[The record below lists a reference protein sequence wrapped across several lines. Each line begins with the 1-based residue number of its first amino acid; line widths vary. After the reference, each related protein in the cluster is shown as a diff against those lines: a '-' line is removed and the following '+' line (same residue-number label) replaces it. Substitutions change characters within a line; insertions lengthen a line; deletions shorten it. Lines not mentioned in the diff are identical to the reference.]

1 MLEDQV
7 AYLLQRY
14 LGNYVRG
21 LSKEALKISVWRGD
35 VELTNMQLKPE
46 ALNALKLPIK
56 VKAGFLGSVKLKVP
70 WSRIGQ
76 EPVLVY
82 LDRIYLLAEPETQV
96 EGYSEDAI
104 QKTKKSRIHD
114 MEMKMLESRQ
124 ILTTEMN
131 KSWLGSFINTIIG
144 NLKLSISSIHIR
156 YEDLESNLGHPFAA
170 GVTLE
175 KLSAATVDDSGKE
188 AFVTGGALELLHKS
202 VELERLAVYLDSDIS
217 PWRIAKPW
225 EDLQPF
231 EWDQIF
237 SFGTKDG
244 KPASVL
250 AQTHTYILQPV
261 TGSANYSKQRTSSPD
276 RDQPLQK
283 AAVSLD
289 DVTICLSKSGYRD
302 LLKLAD
308 NFSAFNQKLKY
319 AHFRPLVPVKS
330 DPRSWWKYA
339 YRAVSD
345 QMKKASGRMSWEQ
358 VLKYATLRK
367 RYISLYASLLKSDPG
382 REIIDDDEDIEELD
396 RELDIELIVQW
407 RMLAHKFL
415 EKSAQSDIY
424 LKKQNTKKSWW
435 SFGWNSESVEDENQP
450 GYFTDEDWKQLN
462 EIIGYKE
469 GDNDE
474 QLLKKDDEG
483 DVLHTLL
490 EVHMKHNASKL
501 AEAHEFVA
509 ELSCENL
516 GCLMK
521 FYKDAK
527 VFDMKLGSYRLSSP
541 DGLLAESATSYDSL
555 VGVFHYK
562 PFDAKVDWS
571 MIAKAS
577 PCYVTYLKN
586 SIDRIVNF
594 FESNAAVSQKIA
606 LETAAAVQLTID
618 EVKRSAQQQVNKALK
633 DHTRFFLDLDIAA
646 PKITIPTEFSPDN
659 CHSTK
664 LLLDLG
670 NLIIRTQDDH
680 DDVSPSGI
688 DIFFQFDV
696 VLSDVSAFFVD
707 GDYLWSQ
714 HSLKGSD
721 RSSQSSIVSFLP
733 VIDKCGVTLKLQQI
747 RSEDPSS
754 PTTRLAV
761 RLPFLGFHF
770 SPARYHRL
778 MQVVKI
784 FQGEDN
790 DTDNLVRPWDL
801 ADFEGWLSVLS
812 WKGVGSREAVWQR
825 RYFCLVGPF
834 LYVLEAPGARS
845 YKQSFSLLGKQ
856 ICRVPPDI
864 IGEVENVLAVC
875 RTERSISKVVED
887 ANALILRCESEE
899 SRKNWKSLLQGAI
912 YRASGS
918 APITGLSET
927 SSESEDSEVEEVHKL
942 EMKDVSMME
951 KLFITGVLD
960 ELKMCFNYST
970 QTDRNL
976 IKVLLAE
983 ESRLFELRAIGG
995 RVELSIRSNDMFIG
1009 TVLKALE
1016 VEDLVSCKG
1025 VLQPCYMARSFI
1037 RHADA
1042 PSVFHT
1048 VEDQGY
1054 GGNDKNQSEGD
1065 DRFYEASDSLN
1076 DPVDSTGNEFE
1087 HSRSLPSDRTIL
1099 KTPSFS
1105 RIAGLLPDDASQAG
1119 ESNFEVTDTL
1129 DSFVKAQIVFID
1141 SNSVL
1146 YDNIDK
1152 RVMVTLATLSFYC
1165 RRPMIVAIMEFVT
1178 AISVEDDSCES
1189 FSDHSS
1195 TANVNDSSREVEVDN
1210 QSSAAD
1216 ESKVRGLLGKGR
1228 SRTIFFLTLNM
1239 ARAQILLMKED
1250 GTKLATMS
1258 QDNFLTDIKVFPSSF
1273 SIKASLGNLKI
1284 SDDSLHSSHMYFW
1297 ACDMRNPGG
1306 SSFVELVFSSFSA
1319 DDEDYAGFDYSLIGQ
1334 LSEVRLVYLNRFIQ
1348 EVISYF
1354 MGLVPNNSVDVV
1366 KVKDQVTDSEKW
1378 VKTSEIEGSPAVK
1391 LDLSLRKPIILMP
1404 RRTDSLDY
1412 LKLDIVHITVQNT
1425 FQWFGG
1431 TKKEMTAVHL
1441 DIMTVKVED
1450 INLNVGMGTELGES
1464 IIHDVKGVCIV
1475 LRRSLRDLLH
1485 QVPNTEV
1492 AIKVDELKAA
1502 LSNKEYHIIS
1512 ECALSN
1518 FSETPNAIPSLQNTA
1533 VSTSADHMDP
1543 LVRQDSEGHGNEA
1556 QNEPAWISM
1565 KVSVV
1570 VGLVEMSL
1578 HYGMA
1583 RDASLATLQVS
1594 GLWVLYKANTLG
1606 GGLLSMTLK
1615 GFTVHDDR
1623 EGTEEEL
1630 RLAVRQPKSLR
1641 YSPDLEALNEDSQ
1654 MVTENV
1660 VKDDE
1665 ILGVPTMLILDAN
1678 FSQYSTSLSLCIQR
1692 PQLLVALDF
1701 LMAVA
1706 EFFVPT
1712 VRGMLSNDED
1722 EKSSYVV
1729 DALVL
1734 DKPTFNQSNEVLIL
1748 SPQKPL
1754 VVDDE
1759 AFDHYTYDGRGGTL
1773 LLQDREGQMIV
1784 STSVETIIYIGS
1796 GKRLQFKNVTIKNG
1810 QYLDLC
1816 VSLGSNSSYSILK
1829 DDQVFL
1835 EEESASP
1842 NTQDETTKISSF
1854 QSNSTSRPTETSI
1867 ELQVISPE
1875 LTFYNSSKYVGE
1887 SPLFS
1892 NKFLHARLDAFC
1904 RLVLKGDTVEM
1915 SANAL
1920 GLTMESNG
1928 IRILEPFDTSVK
1940 FSNASGK
1947 TNIHVAVSDIFMNFS
1962 FSSLRLFL
1970 AVEEDILKF
1979 LRMTSRKMTV
1989 VCSEFDKLGTFENAY
2004 NNQTYAFWRPH
2015 APPGFAILGD
2025 YLTAIDKPPTKG
2037 VLAVN
2042 TRYVKIKKPEA
2053 FKLVW
2058 PLSDS
2063 QGVDL
2068 LQFVP
2073 SKALEDGAESC
2084 SIWFP
2089 VAPKGYAALGCVVSP
2104 GRTQP
2109 SVSSVFCLH
2118 ASLLSP
2124 CAIRDCITIS
2134 SGHISSGLA
2143 FWRVDSSLGTFLPAD
2158 PGTLS
2163 VVGRAY
2169 ELRHILFGF
2178 RGGSSKSLKDSEI
2191 QALSFDRDNVQ
2202 SERSSTATSGR
2213 RFQAVASFRLIWW
2226 NQGSKSRKKLS
2237 IWRPIISQ
2245 GMVYFGDIAV
2255 RGYEPPNTCIVLSE
2269 DDEPFKAPIGFQ
2281 IVGQIK
2287 KHRGAESIAFWVPQA
2302 PPGYVSLG
2310 CVAFKGTP
2318 KQSDFGSLRCMR
2330 SDMVTGDEFLEE
2342 SIWDTSDIRFTKESF
2357 SIWGVGNELGTFMV
2371 RSGFKKPP
2379 RRFAVKLVDADT
2391 PSGSDD
2397 TVVDAEIRTFSA
2409 ALFDDYGGM
2418 MTPLFNVSLSNIG
2431 FSLHRRPDYLN
2442 STISFSLAARS
2453 YNDKLEDWEPLVEPV
2468 DGVLRYQYDLNVP
2481 SAASQIRLT
2490 TTRDLNINITVSNA
2504 NMLIQAYASWNN
2516 LSQVHEPS
2524 TAREAISPSYAGT
2537 PIIDVHHRKN
2547 YYVIPQ
2553 NKLGKDIYVRATE
2566 IKGLPH
2572 VIKMPSGEKK
2582 PLKVPVSKN
2591 MLDSHLK
2598 GNLYKKLRSMV
2609 TVVISQ
2615 AQFPRLEGL
2624 GSHQYGIAVCLT
2636 PDQSFSNG
2644 VLLGRQSAR
2653 TCGASSN
2660 SDEVSDLEL
2669 VTWNE
2674 IFFFKADSLDGYKL
2688 QLVATDMGKGVP
2700 VGYFS
2705 SSLKE
2710 LQGIQDDSAGN
2721 GFEWLELSPA
2731 DSTKTTQVD
2740 TSKTTCG
2747 RIKCAVLVSPR
2758 SRVAKTGKGFTGDRN
2773 SGYIQISPTRE
2784 GPWTTVRLNYVAHAA
2799 CWPLGNAVVASE
2811 VIVEDGNRYVNIRSL
2826 VSVSNN
2832 TDLVLELC
2840 LQLDASNEN
2849 LDNLDNARKE
2859 SSIDE
2864 IKTDGFFET
2873 EKYDPAIGWVG
2884 TFVQSG
2890 HGTLDVMDADQDSF
2904 GVVLPVGWQWVDDWH
2919 LDTSV
2924 SPVKLENHTRQRR
2937 WIRNRK
2943 RTSQD
2948 VQKQIFVGE
2957 LKPGESL
2964 PLPLFGLVHSG
2975 LYVLQLRPSALN
2987 DRKEYSWSSVMD
2999 KHVLSEDVNT
3009 PKQTSGIH
3017 VSNLNESEELL
3028 FCSEIS
3034 GSSSSRSHGMWFCL
3048 AIQASEISKDILSDP
3063 IQDWSIVVKSP
3074 LSITNYLPLMAEFS
3088 VLEMQTSGHFVA
3100 CSRGVFAPGETVKV
3114 LNADIRNPLYF
3125 SLLPQRGWLPIHEA
3139 VLLSHPSVDPAKTLG
3154 LRSSVS
3160 GRVVHIVLE
3169 QNYESERP
3177 LAPKILRIYSPY
3189 WLTVARCPP
3198 LTFRLVDMSIKRTK
3212 RSISLPFKS
3221 RKTNEVIL
3229 EEITEEEFH
3238 EGHTIASALNF
3249 KLWGLSASISDN
3261 GNDHFGAVGDLSPLG
3276 DMDGSLGI
3284 SAYDADQNCMLLFVS
3299 SKPTSYQSV
3308 PTKVITVRPFMT
3320 FTNRL
3325 GRDIYLKLSSED
3337 PQKLLRSSDVRVPF
3351 VYRETD
3357 GPSKLQVRAEGT
3369 EWSFPVQIVR
3379 EDTIFIVLKKE
3390 DGTQDILRTEIRGYE
3405 EGSRFLVVFRC
3416 GPKDGPIR
3424 IENRTS
3430 SKVVRIRQS
3439 GFGAD
3444 AWIRLE
3450 PRASTKFS
3458 WVDPYGEKFIDT
3470 EVHINN
3476 QVSLC
3481 KLDMDRSGACLE
3493 CGEGTGLLFH
3503 VVEMGNIKV
3512 ARFVD
3517 DRTSGS
3523 QSDGLGRSLTSFENW
3538 RSANMPSIEQENAAP
3553 LELIVEF
3560 GVVGV
3565 SLVDHRPK
3573 EVSYLY
3579 LERVFVSYS
3588 TGYDSG
3594 ATSRFKLILG
3604 HLQLDNQLPLTLMP
3618 VLLAPEE
3625 ASDMHH
3631 PVFKMTITICNENP
3645 DGIEVYPYVYIR
3657 VTDKT
3662 WTLNIHEPIIWAFV
3676 EFFRNLQLDRIPQSS
3691 SVAQVD
3697 PEIHVNLIDVSE
3709 VRLKLSLETA
3719 PAQRPHGVLGV
3730 WSPILSAVG
3739 NAFKLQLHLRKVM
3752 HRDRY
3757 MRKSSVV
3764 PAIGNRIWR
3773 DLIHN
3778 PLHLIFSV
3786 DVLGMTS
3793 STLASLSKGFAELS
3807 TDGQFLQLR
3816 SKQVWSRR
3824 ITGVGDGFLQ
3834 GTEAL
3839 AQGVVFGVS
3848 GVVRKPVE
3856 SARQNGLLGLAHG
3869 LGRAFL
3875 GFVVQPVSGALD
3887 FFSLT
3892 VDGIGASCS
3901 RCLEVI
3907 NNKTIIHRIRNPR
3920 AIRADNVLREY
3931 CEREAVGQM
3940 MLYLAEASRRFG
3952 CTDIF
3957 KEPSK
3962 FAWSDLYEDH
3972 FIVPYHRIVLV
3983 TSKRVMLLQCL
3994 APEKMDKKPCKIMW
4008 DVPWEDLM
4016 ALELAKAGNPRPSH
4030 LILHLRNFKRAEN
4043 FVRVIKCS
4051 TEEESEGRDPQA
4063 VRICLVVRKMWKA
4076 YQSSLKSLILKV
4088 PSSQKHVSF
4097 AWNETD
4103 WRNSRNQNK
4112 SILKS
4117 RDFLSPRSTSDKGS
4131 FVKYVINFVK
4141 VWTSDQELKG
4151 HRTKNVN
4158 ISTVVCLF
4166 SLFVCKDVTW
4176 ITLSCFSLGQVV
4188 EDRGICS
4195 IWRPIC
4201 PEGYIS
4207 VGDIARIGTH
4217 PPNVAAVY
4225 QNTDRLFA
4233 LPLGYDLVWRN
4244 CADDYMSPV
4253 SIWRPRP
4260 PEGYVSVGCVAI
4272 SSFTEPE
4279 PNVVYCIAES
4289 IGEET
4294 TFEEEQVWSA
4304 PESYPWTCCVYQVC
4318 SPALHFVALRQ
4329 PREEAGWKPMR
4340 VMDDS
4345 SRTSEASSSSVR
4357 GH

>member
-21 LSKEALKISVWRGD
+21 LSKEALSISVWQGN

-46 ALNALKLPIK
+46 ALNALKLPVK

-96 EGYSEDAI
+96 EGYSEDVV
-104 QKTKKSRIHD
+104 QKTKKSRIHE
-114 MEMKMLESRQ
+114 MEMKMLESRR

-131 KSWLGSFINTIIG
+131 TSWLGSFINTIIG

-156 YEDLESNLGHPFAA
+156 YEDLESNPGHPFAA

-175 KLSAATVDDSGKE
+175 KLSASTVDDSGKE
-188 AFVTGGALELLHKS
+188 AFVTGGALEQLQKS
-202 VELERLAVYLDSDIS
+202 VELERLAVYLDSDIT
-217 PWRIAKPW
+217 PWHITKRW
-225 EDLQPF
+225 EDLQPS
-231 EWDQIF
+231 EWDKVF

-244 KPASVL
+244 KPASGLV
-250 AQTHTYILQPV
+250 QKHTYILQPV
-261 TGSANYSKQRTSSPD
+261 TGNATYVKQRSNSSN

-308 NFSAFNQKLKY
+308 NFSSFNQRLKY
-319 AHFRPLVPVKS
+319 AHFRPLVPVRS

-339 YRAVSD
+339 YRVVSD
-345 QMKKASGRMSWEQ
+345 QMKKASGRTSWEQ
-358 VLKYATLRK
+358 VLKYATMRK
-367 RYISLYASLLKSDPG
+367 KYISLYASLLKSDPG
-382 REIIDDDEDIEELD
+382 RETIDGDKDIEELD

-435 SFGWNSESVEDENQP
+435 SFGWSGESAEDGNQP
-450 GYFTDEDWKQLN
+450 GHFTDEDWTQLN

-469 GDNDE
+469 GDNNE
-474 QLLKKDDEG
+474 QLPNKDDRG
-483 DVLHTLL
+483 DVVHTLI
-490 EVHMKHNASKL
+490 EVHMKHNASGL
-501 AEAHEFVA
+501 AEGHELVA

-516 GCLMK
+516 DCLMK

-555 VGVFHYK
+555 VGVFRYK

-571 MIAKAS
+571 MVAKAS
-577 PCYVTYLKN
+577 PCYATYLKN
-586 SIDRIVNF
+586 SVDKIVNF

-606 LETAAAVQLTID
+606 LETAAAVQMTID

-633 DHTRFFLDLDIAA
+633 DHARFFLDLDIAA
-646 PKITIPTEFSPDN
+646 PKITIPTEFSPDSF
-659 CHSTK
+659 HSTK

-670 NLIIRTQDDH
+670 NLIIRTQDD
-680 DDVSPSGI
+680 DASKYDK
-688 DIFFQFDV
+688 DIYLQFDV

-707 GDYLWSQ
+707 GDYHWSQ
-714 HSLKGSD
+714 HSLKGSVG
-721 RSSQSSIVSFLP
+721 SSQSSIVSYLP

-747 RSEDPSS
+747 RSEDPSF

-778 MQVVKI
+778 MQIAKI

-790 DTDNLVRPWDL
+790 DIEDLIRPWDL
-801 ADFEGWLSVLS
+801 ADFEGWLSVLN
-812 WKGVGSREAVWQR
+812 WKGVGNREAVWQR

-834 LYVLEAPGARS
+834 LYTLEAPGSRS

-856 ICRVPPDI
+856 VYAIPPDA
-864 IGEVENVLAVC
+864 IGDVENVLAVC
-875 RTERSISKVVED
+875 RTDRSTSKIVED
-887 ANALILRCESEE
+887 ANALILRCESDE

-927 SSESEDSEVEEVHKL
+927 SSESEDSEVEEVNKL
-942 EMKDVSMME
+942 DLKDISKAE

-960 ELKMCFNYST
+960 ELKLCFNYST
-970 QTDRNL
+970 QTDKNY

-983 ESRLFELRAIGG
+983 EIRLFELRAIGG
-995 RVELSIRSNDMFIG
+995 RVELSIRANDMFIG

-1025 VLQPCYMARSFI
+1025 VNQPCYLARSFI

-1042 PSVFHT
+1042 PPVFRT
-1048 VEDQGY
+1048 IE
-1054 GGNDKNQSEGD
+1054 NQSEAD
-1065 DRFYEASDSLN
+1065 DQFYEASDSLN
-1076 DPVDSTGNEFE
+1076 DPGDSPGREFE
-1087 HSRSLPSDRTIL
+1087 YSSSVPSARAIL

-1105 RIAGLLPDDASQAG
+1105 RIAGLLPDDARHSG
-1119 ESNFEVTDTL
+1119 ENNLEVTHTL

-1141 SNSVL
+1141 SNSVF

-1152 RVMVTLATLSFYC
+1152 RVTVTLATLSFYC
-1165 RRPMIVAIMEFVT
+1165 RRPIIVAIMEFVG
-1178 AISVEDDSCES
+1178 AISAEDDTCES
-1189 FSDHSS
+1189 FSDHSP
-1195 TANVNDSSREVEVDN
+1195 TAIVNGGSREIEVVD
-1210 QSSAAD
+1210 QSSVVD
-1216 ESKVRGLLGKGR
+1216 EPKVRGLLGKGR
-1228 SRTIFFLTLNM
+1228 SRIVFFLTLNM

-1273 SIKASLGNLKI
+1273 SIKASLGNLKM
-1284 SDDSLHSSHMYFW
+1284 SDDSLPSSHMYFW

-1348 EVISYF
+1348 EIINYF
-1354 MGLVPNNSVDVV
+1354 MGLVPTNSVDVV
-1366 KVKDQVTDSEKW
+1366 KVKDHVTDSEKW

-1431 TKKEMTAVHL
+1431 TKKDMNAVHL
-1441 DIMTVKVED
+1441 DVMTIKVED
-1450 INLNVGMGTELGES
+1450 INLNVGTGTELGES
-1464 IIHDVKGVCIV
+1464 IIHDVKGVSIIIS
-1475 LRRSLRDLLH
+1475 RSLRDLLH
-1485 QVPNTEV
+1485 QVPSTEV
-1492 AIKVDELKAA
+1492 SIKIDVLKAA

-1518 FSETPNAIPSLQNTA
+1518 FSETPNTIPPLNDT
-1533 VSTSADHMDP
+1533 VSDSADVVNS
-1543 LVRQDSEGHGNEA
+1543 LVHQGSEAHEYEA
-1556 QNEPAWISM
+1556 QNEQAWISM
-1565 KVSVV
+1565 KVCVI

-1583 RDASLATLQVS
+1583 RDASLATLQVG
-1594 GLWVLYKANTLG
+1594 GLWMLYKANTLG
-1606 GGLLSMTLK
+1606 EGLLSATLK
-1615 GFTVHDDR
+1615 GFTVNDDR

-1630 RLAVRQPKSLR
+1630 RLAVRQPKNVR
-1641 YSPDLEALNEDSQ
+1641 YRPDYDIVNDENENIKAD
-1654 MVTENV
+1654 
-1660 VKDDE
+1660 VKYDE
-1665 ILGVPTMLILDAN
+1665 TSGIPTMLILDAK
-1678 FSQYSTSLSLCIQR
+1678 FSQYTTSICLCIQR

-1712 VRGMLSNDED
+1712 VREMLSNEED
-1722 EKSSYVV
+1722 DKTSYLV
-1729 DALVL
+1729 DALDL
-1734 DKPTFNQSNEVLIL
+1734 DNSTFSQSDEIFTL

-1754 VVDDE
+1754 VVE
-1759 AFDHYTYDGRGGTL
+1759 CENFDHYTYDGRGGTL
-1773 LLQDREGQMIV
+1773 LLQDREGKMIC
-1784 STSVETIIYIGS
+1784 STSVETIIYIGC
-1796 GKRLQFKNVTIKNG
+1796 GKYLQFKNVTIKNG

-1816 VSLGSNSSYSILK
+1816 VSLGSSSSYSVSEN
-1829 DDQVFL
+1829 DNVYL
-1835 EEESASP
+1835 EEMDESPSSNAQEETSKNLP
-1842 NTQDETTKISSF
+1842 STGNTAT
-1854 QSNSTSRPTETSI
+1854 RPTETSV

-1875 LTFYNSSKYVGE
+1875 LTFYNSSKYIGE
-1887 SPLFS
+1887 SPIFS

-1962 FSSLRLFL
+1962 FSALRLFL
-1970 AVEEDILKF
+1970 AVEEDVLKF

-1989 VCSEFDKLGTFENAY
+1989 SCSEFDKLGTFQNAH

-2015 APPGFAILGD
+2015 APPGFAVLGD

-2042 TRYVKIKKPEA
+2042 TRYVRIKKPEA

-2058 PLSDS
+2058 PPSDLQDVS
-2063 QGVDL
+2063 L
-2068 LQFVP
+2068 LEFVP
-2073 SKALEDGAESC
+2073 SVDGAESC

-2089 VAPKGYAALGCVVSP
+2089 VAPKGYVALGCVVSP
-2104 GRTQP
+2104 GKTQP
-2109 SVSSVFCLH
+2109 SLSSAFCLH

-2124 CAIRDCITIS
+2124 CALRDCITIS
-2134 SGHISSGLA
+2134 SGDTKSPNLA
-2143 FWRVDSSLGTFLPAD
+2143 FWRVDNSLGTFLPAD
-2158 PGTLS
+2158 PGTLN
-2163 VVGRAY
+2163 VIGRAY

-2178 RGGSSKSLKDSEI
+2178 RGASSRSLKGS
-2191 QALSFDRDNVQ
+2191 NVQ
-2202 SERSSTATSGR
+2202 APPSDSDNIQPERSSAANSGR

-2237 IWRPIISQ
+2237 IWRPIIPP

-2255 RGYEPPNTCIVLSE
+2255 SGYEPPNTCIVLPD

-2281 IVGQIK
+2281 MVGQIK
-2287 KHRGAESIAFWVPQA
+2287 KHRGAESIAFWLPQA
-2302 PPGYVSLG
+2302 PPGYVCLG

-2318 KQSDFGSLRCMR
+2318 KQSDFDSLRCMR
-2330 SDMVTGDEFLEE
+2330 SDMVTGDDFLDE
-2342 SIWDTSDIRFTKESF
+2342 SIWDTSDIRFSRDSF

-2379 RRFAVKLVDADT
+2379 RRFAAKLVDFNT
-2391 PSGSDD
+2391 PTSSDD

-2418 MTPLFNVSLSNIG
+2418 MTPLFNVSLSSVG

-2442 STISFSLAARS
+2442 STVSFSLAARS
-2453 YNDKLEDWEPLVEPV
+2453 YNDKLEAWEPLVEPV
-2468 DGVLRYQYDLNVP
+2468 DAVVRYQNDANAP
-2481 SAASQIRLT
+2481 SAASQLRLT
-2490 TTRDLNINITVSNA
+2490 STRDLNLNITVSNA

-2524 TAREAISPSYAGT
+2524 TVRDATSPSGGT
-2537 PIIDVHHRKN
+2537 PIIDVHHSKN
-2547 YYVIPQ
+2547 YFVIPQ
-2553 NKLGKDIYVRATE
+2553 NKLGQDIYVRATE
-2566 IKGLPH
+2566 VRGLPH

-2598 GNLYKKLRSMV
+2598 GNLFKKVRSMV
-2609 TVVISQ
+2609 TIIISQ
-2615 AQFPRLEGL
+2615 AQFSRVGGL

-2636 PDQSFSNG
+2636 PVQNLGNG
-2644 VLLGRQSAR
+2644 LLLGRQSAR
-2653 TCGASSN
+2653 TCGASSESEESSN
-2660 SDEVSDLEL
+2660 LEL

-2674 IFFFKADSLDGYKL
+2674 IFFFKADPQDDYMLE
-2688 QLVATDMGKGVP
+2688 LVATDMGKGVP

-2710 LQGIQDDSAGN
+2710 LHGTLDESAEN
-2721 GFEWLELSPA
+2721 GFKWLELSPA
-2731 DSTKTTQVD
+2731 DSTKTSNVNI
-2740 TSKTTCG
+2740 SKTTRG
-2747 RIKCAVLVSPR
+2747 RIKCAVFLSPR
-2758 SRVAKTGKGFTGDRN
+2758 SRALNTGKGLIGERN
-2773 SGYIQISPTRE
+2773 SGYIQISPSRE

-2832 TDLVLELC
+2832 TELVLELC
-2840 LQLDASNEN
+2840 LRLNASSNEN
-2849 LDNLDNARKE
+2849 SDTIDDAKKDSPTDDRK
-2859 SSIDE
+2859 
-2864 IKTDGFFET
+2864 T
-2873 EKYDPAIGWVG
+2873 
-2884 TFVQSG
+2884 
-2890 HGTLDVMDADQDSF
+2890 
-2904 GVVLPVGWQWVDDWH
+2904 
-2919 LDTSV
+2919 
-2924 SPVKLENHTRQRR
+2924 N
-2937 WIRNRK
+2937 
-2943 RTSQD
+2943 D
-2948 VQKQIFVGE
+2948 VQEQIFIGE

-2975 LYVLQLRPSALN
+2975 LYVLQLRPSFLN
-2987 DRKEYSWSSVMD
+2987 DHKDYSWSSVVD
-2999 KHVLSEDVNT
+2999 RHVLSEDVDI
-3009 PKQTSGIH
+3009 PKETSGIN
-3017 VSNLNESEELL
+3017 VSSLYESEELL
-3028 FCSEIS
+3028 YCSETS
-3034 GSSSSRSHGMWFCL
+3034 GTSTSSNRLHGMWFSL
-3048 AIQASEISKDILSDP
+3048 AIQASEISKDISSDP
-3063 IQDWSIVVKSP
+3063 IQDWNIVVKSP
-3074 LSITNYLPLMAEFS
+3074 LSITNYLPLTSEFS
-3088 VLEMQTSGHFVA
+3088 VLEMQTNGHFRA
-3100 CSRGVFAPGETVKV
+3100 CARGVFTPGETVNI

-3125 SLLPQRGWLPIHEA
+3125 SLLPQHGWLPIHEA
-3139 VLLSHPSVDPAKTLG
+3139 VLISHSSIDPAKTLG

-3160 GRVVHIVLE
+3160 GRVVHVVLE
-3169 QNYESERP
+3169 QNFEIERP
-3177 LAPKILRIYSPY
+3177 LAPKILRIYTPY

-3198 LTFRLVDMSIKRTK
+3198 LAFRLVDISSKKTK
-3212 RSISLPFKS
+3212 SKVSLPFKS
-3221 RKTNEVIL
+3221 KKTNEVIL

-3238 EGHTIASALNF
+3238 DGYTIASALNF
-3249 KLWGLSASISDN
+3249 KLLGMSASISDN
-3261 GNDHFGAVGDLSPLG
+3261 GNDHFGDVKDLSALG
-3276 DMDGSLGI
+3276 DMDGSLGV
-3284 SAYDADQNCMLLFVS
+3284 SAYDASKNCMLLFVS

-3308 PTKVITVRPFMT
+3308 PTKVITVRPYMT

-3325 GRDIYLKLSSED
+3325 GQDIYVKLSSED
-3337 PQKLLRSSDVRVPF
+3337 PPKLLKTSDVRVSF
-3351 VYRETD
+3351 VFHETEE
-3357 GPSKLQVRAEGT
+3357 PSKLQIRVEGT
-3369 EWSFPVQIVR
+3369 EWSFPVHIER
-3379 EDTIFIVLKKE
+3379 EDTIFVVLNKE
-3390 DGTQDILRTEIRGYE
+3390 DGTQSIIRTEIRGYE
-3405 EGSRFLVVFRC
+3405 EGSRFIVVFRR

-3424 IENRTS
+3424 IENRTTN
-3430 SKVVRIRQS
+3430 KVVRIRQS
-3439 GFGAD
+3439 GFSDD
-3444 AWIRLE
+3444 AWVPLQ
-3450 PRASTKFS
+3450 PRSSTKFS

-3470 EVHINN
+3470 EVHSDN
-3476 QVSLC
+3476 QVSVC
-3481 KLDMDRSGACLE
+3481 KLNMEKSGVCLE
-3493 CGEGTGLLFH
+3493 CGEGTRLLFH

-3512 ARFVD
+3512 GRFVD
-3517 DRTSGS
+3517 DTSAGS
-3523 QSDGLGRSLTSFENW
+3523 RSDGLSRSLASFENW
-3538 RSANMPSIEQENAAP
+3538 RSANMAPAEQENAAP
-3553 LELIVEF
+3553 LELIVEL

-3573 EVSYLY
+3573 ELSYLY

-3594 ATSRFKLILG
+3594 TTSRFKLIVG

-3625 ASDMHH
+3625 VSDMNH
-3631 PVFKMTITICNENP
+3631 PVFKMTITISNENA
-3645 DGIEVYPYVYIR
+3645 DGLQVYPYVYIR
-3657 VTDKT
+3657 VTDKI
-3662 WTLNIHEPIIWAFV
+3662 WRLNIHEPIIWASV
-3676 EFFRNLQLDRIPQSS
+3676 EFFSNLRLDRIPQSS

-3697 PEIHVNLIDVSE
+3697 PEIRVNLIDVSE

-3739 NAFKLQLHLRKVM
+3739 NAFKLNIHLRKVI
-3752 HRDRY
+3752 HKDRY

-3764 PAIGNRIWR
+3764 PAISNRIWR

-3807 TDGQFLQLR
+3807 TDGQFMQLR

-3839 AQGVVFGVS
+3839 AQGVAFGVS

-3869 LGRAFL
+3869 LGRACL

-3892 VDGIGASCS
+3892 VDGIGASFS

-3907 NNKTIIHRIRNPR
+3907 NNKTIIQRIRNPR

-3931 CEREAVGQM
+3931 SETEAVGQM
-3940 MLYLAEASRRFG
+3940 ILYLAEASRRFG

-4016 ALELAKAGNPRPSH
+4016 ALELAKAGNPKPSH
-4030 LILHLRNFKRAEN
+4030 LILHLIKFKKADS

-4051 TEEESEGRDPQA
+4051 TEEESEGSEPQA
-4063 VRICLVVRKMWKA
+4063 VRICVAVRKMWRA

-4088 PSSQKHVSF
+4088 PSSQKQVSF
-4097 AWNETD
+4097 AWNEAD
-4103 WRNSRNQNK
+4103 WRSSRSQNK
-4112 SILKS
+4112 SIIKS
-4117 RDFLSPRSTSDKGS
+4117 RDFLSPKFTSDKGS
-4131 FVKYVINFVK
+4131 FVKHAINFTN
-4141 VWTSDQELKG
+4141 VWTSEQESKG
-4151 HRTKNVN
+4151 RH
-4158 ISTVVCLF
+4158 
-4166 SLFVCKDVTW
+4166 
-4176 ITLSCFSLGQVV
+4176 TLSKKNVV
-4188 EDRGICS
+4188 EDGMICS

-4201 PEGYIS
+4201 PDGYIS

-4233 LPLGYDLVWRN
+4233 LPVGYDLVWRN
-4244 CADDYMSPV
+4244 CAEDYASPV
-4253 SIWRPRP
+4253 SIWRPRA
-4260 PEGYVSVGCVAI
+4260 PEGYVSGGCVAMAG
-4272 SSFTEPE
+4272 FNEPE
-4279 PNVVYCIAES
+4279 PDVVYCMAES
-4289 IGEET
+4289 IAEET
-4294 TFEEEQVWSA
+4294 TFEEQQIWFA
-4304 PESYPWTCCVYQVC
+4304 PDSYPWTCCIYQVR

-4329 PREEAGWKPMR
+4329 PKEEAAWKPMR
-4340 VMDDS
+4340 VVDRS
-4345 SRTSEASSSSVR
+4345 SEASTSSSSVA
-4357 GH
+4357 H

>member
-21 LSKEALKISVWRGD
+21 LSKEALSISVWQGN

-96 EGYSEDAI
+96 DGYSEDAV

-114 MEMKMLESRQ
+114 METKMLESRR

-156 YEDLESNLGHPFAA
+156 YEDLESNPGHPFAA

-175 KLSAATVDDSGKE
+175 KLSASTVDDSGKE
-188 AFVTGGALELLHKS
+188 AFVTGGALEQLHKS
-202 VELERLAVYLDSDIS
+202 VELERLAVYLDPDIS
-217 PWRIAKPW
+217 PWHITKPW
-225 EDLQPF
+225 EDLQPS
-231 EWDQIF
+231 EWDQVF
-237 SFGTKDG
+237 KFGTNDG
-244 KPASVL
+244 KPASSLV
-250 AQTHTYILQPV
+250 QKHTYVLQPV
-261 TGSANYSKQRTSSPD
+261 TGNATYLKQRSNSSN
-276 RDQPLQK
+276 REQPLQK
-283 AAVSLD
+283 AVVSLD

-308 NFSAFNQKLKY
+308 NFSSFNQRLKY
-319 AHFRPLVPVKS
+319 AHFRPLVSVRS

-339 YRAVSD
+339 YRVVSD
-345 QMKKASGRMSWEQ
+345 QMKKASGKMSWEQ

-367 RYISLYASLLKSDPG
+367 KYISLYASLLKSDPG
-382 REIIDDDEDIEELD
+382 RETIDDDKDIEELD

-435 SFGWNSESVEDENQP
+435 SFGWSTDSVEDGNQP
-450 GYFTDEDWKQLN
+450 GHFTDEDWKQLN

-469 GDNDE
+469 GDTNE
-474 QLLKKDDEG
+474 QLLNKDDRE
-483 DVLHTLL
+483 DVVHTLL
-490 EVHMKHNASKL
+490 EVHMKHNASRL
-501 AEAHEFVA
+501 ADAHELVA

-516 GCLMK
+516 DCLMK
-521 FYKDAK
+521 FYKDTK

-555 VGVFHYK
+555 VGVFRYK

-571 MIAKAS
+571 MVAKAS

-586 SIDRIVNF
+586 SIDQIVNF

-618 EVKRSAQQQVNKALK
+618 EVKRSAQQQVNRALK
-633 DHTRFFLDLDIAA
+633 DHARFFLDLDIAA
-646 PKITIPTEFSPDN
+646 PKITIPTEFSPDSL
-659 CHSTK
+659 HSTK

-670 NLIIRTQDDH
+670 NLIIRTQDG
-680 DDVSPSGI
+680 DDVSRYET
-688 DIFFQFDV
+688 DIYLQFDV

-707 GDYLWSQ
+707 GDYHWSQ
-714 HSLKGSD
+714 HSLKVPV
-721 RSSQSSIVSFLP
+721 RSSQSSIISYLP

-747 RSEDPSS
+747 RSEDPSF

-778 MQVVKI
+778 MQITKI
-784 FQGEDN
+784 FQGDDHDTED
-790 DTDNLVRPWDL
+790 LIRPWDQ
-801 ADFEGWLSVLS
+801 ADFEGWLSVLN
-812 WKGVGSREAVWQR
+812 WKGVGNREAVWQR

-834 LYVLEAPGARS
+834 LYVLEAPGSRS
-845 YKQSFSLLGKQ
+845 YMQSFSLLGKQ
-856 ICRVPPDI
+856 VYAISPDV
-864 IGEVENVLAVC
+864 IGGVENVMAVC
-875 RTERSISKVVED
+875 RTERATNKIVED
-887 ANALILRCESEE
+887 ANALILRCESDE

-927 SSESEDSEVEEVHKL
+927 SSESEDSEVEEVYKL
-942 EMKDVSMME
+942 DMKDVSKAE

-960 ELKMCFNYST
+960 ELKLCFNYST
-970 QTDRNL
+970 QTDKNF

-983 ESRLFELRAIGG
+983 EIRLFELRAIGG
-995 RVELSIRSNDMFIG
+995 RVELSIRANDMLIG

-1025 VLQPCYMARSFI
+1025 ANQPCYLARSFI
-1037 RHADA
+1037 RQADA
-1042 PSVFHT
+1042 PVFRT
-1048 VEDQGY
+1048 VE
-1054 GGNDKNQSEGD
+1054 NQSEAD
-1065 DRFYEASDSLN
+1065 DQFYEASDSLN
-1076 DPVDSTGNEFE
+1076 DPVDSPGREFE
-1087 HSRSLPSDRTIL
+1087 YSSSLPSERAIL

-1105 RIAGLLPDDASQAG
+1105 RIAGLLPDDARHAG
-1119 ESNFEVTDTL
+1119 ENNSEVTDTL

-1141 SNSVL
+1141 SNSVF

-1152 RVMVTLATLSFYC
+1152 RVTVTLATLSFYC
-1165 RRPMIVAIMEFVT
+1165 RRPIIVAIMEFVG
-1178 AISVEDDSCES
+1178 AINAEDDNCES

-1195 TANVNDSSREVEVDN
+1195 TAIVNDSSREIEVVG
-1210 QSSAAD
+1210 QSSVID

-1228 SRTIFFLTLNM
+1228 SRIVFFLTLNM

-1284 SDDSLHSSHMYFW
+1284 SDDSLHRSHMYLW

-1306 SSFVELVFSSFSA
+1306 SSFVELVFSSYSI
-1319 DDEDYAGFDYSLIGQ
+1319 DDEDYAGYDYSLIGQ

-1348 EVISYF
+1348 EIVSYF
-1354 MGLVPNNSVDVV
+1354 MGLVPTNSVDVV

-1404 RRTDSLDY
+1404 RRTDSPDY

-1431 TKKEMTAVHL
+1431 TKKEMSAVHL
-1441 DIMTVKVED
+1441 DIMTIKVDD
-1450 INLNVGMGTELGES
+1450 INLNVGTGTELGES
-1464 IIHDVKGVCIV
+1464 IIHDVKGVSIIIN
-1475 LRRSLRDLLH
+1475 RSLRDLLH
-1485 QVPNTEV
+1485 QIPSTEV
-1492 AIKVDELKAA
+1492 AVKIDVLKAA

-1518 FSETPNAIPSLQNTA
+1518 FSETPNTIPPLTNT
-1533 VSTSADHMDP
+1533 VPDSADVMNS
-1543 LVRQDSEGHGNEA
+1543 LVHQGSEAREYEA
-1556 QNEPAWISM
+1556 QSEQAWISM
-1565 KVSVV
+1565 KVSVY

-1594 GLWVLYKANTLG
+1594 GLWMLYKANTAG
-1606 GGLLSMTLK
+1606 EGLLSATLR
-1615 GFTVHDDR
+1615 GFIVNDDR

-1630 RLAVRQPKSLR
+1630 RLAVRQPKNVR
-1641 YSPDLEALNEDSQ
+1641 HRPDYEVVNEEN
-1654 MVTENV
+1654 ENV
-1660 VKDDE
+1660 KADVKYDE
-1665 ILGVPTMLILDAN
+1665 ILGVPTMLILDAK
-1678 FSQYSTSLSLCIQR
+1678 FSHYTTSLCLCIQR

-1712 VRGMLSNDED
+1712 VRDMLSNDED
-1722 EKSSYVV
+1722 EKAPSVV
-1729 DALVL
+1729 DALDL
-1734 DKPTFNQSNEVLIL
+1734 DKSTFSQSDEIFTL
-1748 SPQKPL
+1748 SPQRPL
-1754 VVDDE
+1754 MVE
-1759 AFDHYTYDGRGGTL
+1759 CENFDHYIYDGRGGTL
-1773 LLQDREGQMIV
+1773 LLQDREGKMIS
-1784 STSVETIIYIGS
+1784 STSLETIIYIGS
-1796 GKRLQFKNVTIKNG
+1796 GKHLQFKNVTIKNG

-1816 VSLGSNSSYSILK
+1816 VSLGSSSSYSVSE
-1829 DDQVFL
+1829 DDNVYL
-1835 EEESASP
+1835 EDCEESASP
-1842 NTQDETTKISSF
+1842 NAQEETSKNLPSPGNTL
-1854 QSNSTSRPTETSI
+1854 SRPTETSI

-1947 TNIHVAVSDIFMNFS
+1947 THINVAVSDIFMNFS
-1962 FSSLRLFL
+1962 FSALRLFL
-1970 AVEEDILKF
+1970 AVEEDVLKF

-1989 VCSEFDKLGTFENAY
+1989 ACSEFDKLGTFENAH

-2042 TRYVKIKKPEA
+2042 TRYVKIKKPES

-2058 PLSDS
+2058 PPSDS
-2063 QGVDL
+2063 QGVGL
-2068 LQFVP
+2068 LEFVP
-2073 SKALEDGAESC
+2073 SIDGSESY

-2089 VAPKGYAALGCVVSP
+2089 VAPKGYIALGCVVSP
-2104 GRTQP
+2104 GRTLP
-2109 SVSSVFCLH
+2109 STSSVFCLH

-2124 CAIRDCITIS
+2124 CALRDCITIS
-2134 SGHISSGLA
+2134 SVDTKPPDLA
-2143 FWRVDSSLGTFLPAD
+2143 FWRVDNSLGTFLPAD
-2158 PGTLS
+2158 PGTLN
-2163 VVGRAY
+2163 VIGRAY
-2169 ELRHILFGF
+2169 ELRHVLFGL
-2178 RGGSSKSLKDSEI
+2178 RGASSKSLKGSDI
-2191 QALSFDRDNVQ
+2191 QAHPSDGDNVQ
-2202 SERSSTATSGR
+2202 QERSSAANSGR

-2226 NQGSKSRKKLS
+2226 NQGSKLRKKLS
-2237 IWRPIISQ
+2237 IWRPIIPQ

-2255 RGYEPPNTCIVLSE
+2255 SGYEPPNTCIVLPD

-2281 IVGQIK
+2281 LMGQIK
-2287 KHRGAESIAFWVPQA
+2287 KHRGAESIAFWLPQA
-2302 PPGYVSLG
+2302 PPGYVCLG

-2318 KQSDFGSLRCMR
+2318 KQSDFDSLRCMR
-2330 SDMVTGDEFLEE
+2330 SDMVTGDDFLEE
-2342 SIWDTSDIRFTKESF
+2342 SIWDTSDIRFTRESF

-2379 RRFAVKLVDADT
+2379 RRFAAKLVDSDT
-2391 PSGSDD
+2391 PTSSDD
-2397 TVVDAEIRTFSA
+2397 TVVDAEIRTFSV

-2418 MTPLFNVSLSNIG
+2418 MTPLFNVSLSSVG

-2442 STISFSLAARS
+2442 STVSFSLAARS
-2453 YNDKLEDWEPLVEPV
+2453 YNDKLEAWEPLVEPV
-2468 DGVLRYQYDLNVP
+2468 DAVVRYQNDVNAP
-2481 SAASQIRLT
+2481 SAASQLRLT
-2490 TTRDLNINITVSNA
+2490 STRDLNLNITVSNA

-2524 TAREAISPSYAGT
+2524 HVREAISPSGGT
-2537 PIIDVHHRKN
+2537 PIIDVHHSKN
-2547 YYVIPQ
+2547 YFVIPQ
-2553 NKLGKDIYVRATE
+2553 NKLGQDIYVRATE
-2566 IKGLPH
+2566 IRGLPH

-2598 GNLYKKLRSMV
+2598 GNLFKKLRSMV

-2615 AQFPRLEGL
+2615 AQFPRVEGL
-2624 GSHQYGIAVCLT
+2624 GSHQYSIAVCLT
-2636 PDQSFSNG
+2636 PGQSSCNG
-2644 VLLGRQSAR
+2644 ALLGRQSAR
-2653 TCGASSN
+2653 TCGANSDSEESSN
-2660 SDEVSDLEL
+2660 LEL
-2669 VTWNE
+2669 VTWKE
-2674 IFFFKADSLDGYKL
+2674 IFFFKADPQDDYMLEF
-2688 QLVATDMGKGVP
+2688 VATDMGKGLP

-2710 LQGIQDDSAGN
+2710 LHGTLDVSTEN
-2721 GFEWLELSPA
+2721 GFKWLELSPP
-2731 DSTKTTQVD
+2731 DSIKTTQGNI
-2740 TSKTTCG
+2740 SQTTCG
-2747 RIKCAVLVSPR
+2747 RIKCAVFVSPR
-2758 SRVAKTGKGFTGDRN
+2758 SGALDTGKGLIGERN

-2784 GPWTTVRLNYVAHAA
+2784 GPWTTVKLNYIAHAA

-2840 LQLDASNEN
+2840 LHLDTSNEN
-2849 LDNLDNARKE
+2849 LDRIDDARKE
-2859 SSIDE
+2859 SVTNE
-2864 IKTDGFFET
+2864 IKTDEFFET
-2873 EKYDPAIGWVG
+2873 EKHDPAVGWVG
-2884 TFVQSG
+2884 ASVQSS
-2890 HGTLDVMDADQDSF
+2890 HGTRDVMDADQDPF
-2904 GVVLPVGWQWVDDWH
+2904 GVALPTGWKWVDGWH
-2919 LDTSV
+2919 LDVNSV
-2924 SPVKLENHTRQRR
+2924 NTADGWAYAPDLQSLDWPKSFSGSKNQARVRR

-2943 RTSQD
+2943 RRSND
-2948 VQKQIFVGE
+2948 VEEQIFIGE

-2964 PLPLFGLVHSG
+2964 PLPLFGLLHSG
-2975 LYVLQLRPSALN
+2975 LYVLQLRPSVLN
-2987 DRKEYSWSSVMD
+2987 DHKDYSWSSVMD
-2999 KHVLSEDVNT
+2999 RHVLSEDVDSS
-3009 PKQTSGIH
+3009 KQTSGIN
-3017 VSNLNESEELL
+3017 VSSLNESEELVY
-3028 FCSEIS
+3028 CSEIS
-3034 GSSSSRSHGMWFCL
+3034 GTSSNRLHGMWFSL
-3048 AIQASEISKDILSDP
+3048 AIQASEISKDSSSNP
-3063 IQDWSIVVKSP
+3063 IQDWNIVVKSP
-3074 LSITNYLPLMAEFS
+3074 LSITNYLPLASEYS
-3088 VLEMQTSGHFVA
+3088 VLEMQTNGHFLA
-3100 CSRGVFAPGETVKV
+3100 CSRGVFSSGETVNIM
-3114 LNADIRNPLYF
+3114 NADIRNPLYF
-3125 SLLPQRGWLPIHEA
+3125 SLLPQHGWLPIHEA
-3139 VLLSHPSVDPAKTLG
+3139 VLISHSSVDPAKTLG

-3160 GRVVHIVLE
+3160 GRVVHVVLE
-3169 QNYESERP
+3169 QNFEIERP

-3189 WLTVARCPP
+3189 WLTVSRCPP
-3198 LTFRLVDMSIKRTK
+3198 LAFRLVDISSRKTK
-3212 RSISLPFKS
+3212 QKVSLPFKS
-3221 RKTNEVIL
+3221 KKINDVVV

-3238 EGHTIASALNF
+3238 DGYTIASALNF
-3249 KLWGLSASISDN
+3249 KLLGMSASISDN
-3261 GNDHFGAVGDLSPLG
+3261 GNDHFGDVKDLSALG

-3284 SAYDADQNCMLLFVS
+3284 SAYDASMNCMLLFVS
-3299 SKPTSYQSV
+3299 SKPTTYQSV
-3308 PTKVITVRPFMT
+3308 PTKVITVRPYMT

-3325 GRDIYLKLSSED
+3325 GQDIYVKLSSED
-3337 PQKLLRSSDVRVPF
+3337 PPKLLKASDVRVSF
-3351 VYRETD
+3351 VYRETEE
-3357 GPSKLQVRAEGT
+3357 PSKLQIRVEGT
-3369 EWSFPVQIVR
+3369 EWSFPVQIER
-3379 EDTIFIVLKKE
+3379 EDTIFVVLNKE
-3390 DGTQDILRTEIRGYE
+3390 DGSQNIIRTEIRGYE
-3405 EGSRFLVVFRC
+3405 EGSRFIVVFRR

-3424 IENRTS
+3424 VENRTTN
-3430 SKVVRIRQS
+3430 KVVRIRQS
-3439 GFGAD
+3439 GFNDD
-3444 AWIRLE
+3444 AWIKLE
-3450 PRASTKFS
+3450 PRTSTKFS
-3458 WVDPYGEKFIDT
+3458 WLDPYGEKFIDT
-3470 EVHINN
+3470 EAHSDN
-3476 QVSLC
+3476 QVSIC
-3481 KLDMDRSGACLE
+3481 KLNMEKSGVCLE
-3493 CGEGTGLLFH
+3493 CGEGSRLLFH
-3503 VVEMGNIKV
+3503 VVEMGNIKI

-3517 DRTSGS
+3517 DKSAGSDSG
-3523 QSDGLGRSLTSFENW
+3523 GLRRSLASFENW
-3538 RSANMPSIEQENAAP
+3538 RSANIATTEQKNAAP
-3553 LELIVEF
+3553 LELIVEL

-3565 SLVDHRPK
+3565 SIVDHRPK
-3573 EVSYLY
+3573 ELSYLY

-3594 ATSRFKLILG
+3594 TTNRFKLILG

-3625 ASDMHH
+3625 ASDTNH
-3631 PVFKMTITICNENP
+3631 PVFKMNITISNENA
-3645 DGIEVYPYVYIR
+3645 DGIQVYPYVYIR
-3657 VTDKT
+3657 VTDKI
-3662 WTLNIHEPIIWAFV
+3662 WRLNIHEPIIWASV

-3697 PEIHVNLIDVSE
+3697 PEIRVNLIDVSE

-3739 NAFKLQLHLRKVM
+3739 NAFKLQIHLRKVM
-3752 HRDRY
+3752 HKDRY

-3807 TDGQFLQLR
+3807 TDGQFMQLR

-3839 AQGVVFGVS
+3839 AQGVAFGVS
-3848 GVVRKPVE
+3848 GVLRKPVE

-3869 LGRAFL
+3869 LGRACL

-3892 VDGIGASCS
+3892 VDGIGASFS

-3907 NNKTIIHRIRNPR
+3907 NNKTIIQRIRNPR

-3931 CEREAVGQM
+3931 SETEAVGQM
-3940 MLYLAEASRRFG
+3940 ILYLAEASRRFG

-4016 ALELAKAGNPRPSH
+4016 ALELAKAGNPKPSH
-4030 LILHLRNFKRAEN
+4030 VILHLIKFKKADR

-4051 TEEESEGRDPQA
+4051 TEEESEGSDPQA
-4063 VRICLVVRKMWKA
+4063 VRICLAVRKMWRA
-4076 YQSSLKSLILKV
+4076 YQSSLKSLTLKV

-4103 WRNSRNQNK
+4103 WRNSCNQNK
-4112 SILKS
+4112 SIVKS
-4117 RDFLSPRSTSDKGS
+4117 RDFLSPRSTSEKES
-4131 FVKYVINFVK
+4131 FVKYAVNFTN
-4141 VWTSDQELKG
+4141 VWTSKQEVKERHALSK
-4151 HRTKNVN
+4151 KN
-4158 ISTVVCLF
+4158 
-4166 SLFVCKDVTW
+4166 
-4176 ITLSCFSLGQVV
+4176 VV
-4188 EDRGICS
+4188 EDSVMCS
-4195 IWRPIC
+4195 IWRPVC
-4201 PEGYIS
+4201 PDGYIS
-4207 VGDIARIGTH
+4207 VGDIARIGAH

-4225 QNTDRLFA
+4225 QNSDRLFA
-4233 LPLGYDLVWRN
+4233 LPVGYDLVWRN
-4244 CADDYMSPV
+4244 CVDDYASPV

-4260 PEGYVSVGCVAI
+4260 PEGYVSGGCVAI
-4272 SSFTEPE
+4272 SSFNEPE
-4279 PNVVYCIAES
+4279 PDIVYCMAES
-4289 IGEET
+4289 IAEET
-4294 TFEEEQVWSA
+4294 TFEEQQIWSA
-4304 PESYPWTCCVYQVC
+4304 PDSYPWTCCIYQVR

-4329 PREEAGWKPMR
+4329 PKEEASWKPVR
-4340 VMDDS
+4340 VIDQS
-4345 SRTSEASSSSVR
+4345 SEASTSSSLSA
-4357 GH
+4357 H

>member
-21 LSKEALKISVWRGD
+21 LSKEALSISVWQGN

-46 ALNALKLPIK
+46 ALNALKLPVK

-96 EGYSEDAI
+96 EGYSEDAV

-114 MEMKMLESRQ
+114 MEMKILESRQ

-156 YEDLESNLGHPFAA
+156 YEDLESNPGHPFAA

-175 KLSAATVDDSGKE
+175 KLSASTVDDSGKE
-188 AFVTGGALELLHKS
+188 AFVTGGALELLQKS
-202 VELERLAVYLDSDIS
+202 VELEKLAVYLDSDIS
-217 PWRIAKPW
+217 PWHITKPW
-225 EDLQPF
+225 EDLQPY
-231 EWDQIF
+231 EWDKIF

-244 KPASVL
+244 KPASAL
-250 AQTHTYILQPV
+250 TQNHTYILQPV
-261 TGSANYSKQRTSSPD
+261 TGSANYSKQRANLPN

-283 AAVSLD
+283 ATVSLD
-289 DVTICLSKSGYRD
+289 DVTISLSKSGYRD
-302 LLKLAD
+302 VLKLAD
-308 NFSAFNQKLKY
+308 NFSAFNQRLKY
-319 AHFRPLVPVKS
+319 AHFRPLVPVTS

-339 YRAVSD
+339 YKVVSD
-345 QMKKASGRMSWEQ
+345 QMKKASGKMSWEQ

-367 RYISLYASLLKSDPG
+367 RYISLYASLLKADPG
-382 REIIDDDEDIEELD
+382 REVIDDDKDIEELD

-407 RMLAHKFL
+407 RMLAHKFV
-415 EKSAQSDIY
+415 EKSTDNY

-435 SFGWNSESVEDENQP
+435 SLGWNSGSVEDKNQP
-450 GYFTDEDWKQLN
+450 GNFTDEDWKQLN

-469 GDNDE
+469 GDNSE
-474 QLLKKDDEG
+474 QSLNKDDRG

-490 EVHMKHNASKL
+490 EVRMKHNASRL
-501 AEAHEFVA
+501 AEDHEFVA

-516 GCLMK
+516 DCLMK

-527 VFDMKLGSYRLSSP
+527 IFDMKLGSYRLSSP

-562 PFDAKVDWS
+562 PLNTKVDWS
-571 MIAKAS
+571 MVAKAS

-586 SIDRIVNF
+586 PVDQIVNF

-633 DHTRFFLDLDIAA
+633 DHARFFLDLDIAA
-646 PKITIPTEFSPDN
+646 PKITIPTDFSPDN
-659 CHSTK
+659 RHSTK

-670 NLIIRTQDDH
+670 NLIIRTQDENEA
-680 DDVSPSGI
+680 VSK
-688 DIFFQFDV
+688 DIYFQFDV

-707 GDYLWSQ
+707 GDYHWSQ
-714 HSLKGSD
+714 HSLKGAQNSL
-721 RSSQSSIVSFLP
+721 QSSIISYLP
-733 VIDKCGVTLKLQQI
+733 VIDQCGVTLKLQQI
-747 RSEDPSS
+747 RSEDPTF

-778 MQVVKI
+778 MQVAKI
-784 FQGEDN
+784 FQGEDI
-790 DTDNLVRPWDL
+790 DTEDLVRPWDL

-834 LYVLEAPGARS
+834 LYVLEAPGSRS

-856 ICRVPPDI
+856 VYAIPPETVGD
-864 IGEVENVLAVC
+864 VENVLAVC
-875 RTERSISKVVED
+875 RTERSTSKIVED
-887 ANALILRCESEE
+887 ANALILHCESDE
-899 SRKNWKSLLQGAI
+899 SKTNWKRLLQAAI

-927 SSESEDSEVEEVHKL
+927 SSESEDSEIEEAQKFD
-942 EMKDVSMME
+942 MKDVSKAE
-951 KLFITGVLD
+951 KLFVTGVLD
-960 ELKMCFNYST
+960 ELKLCFNYST
-970 QTDRNL
+970 QTDRNY
-976 IKVLLAE
+976 IKVLLADE
-983 ESRLFELRAIGG
+983 IRLFELRAIGG
-995 RVELSIRSNDMFIG
+995 RVELSIRENNMFIG

-1025 VLQPCYMARSFI
+1025 SPQPCYLARSFI
-1037 RHADA
+1037 HHADA
-1042 PSVFHT
+1042 PSVFRT
-1048 VEDQGY
+1048 IENQTN
-1054 GGNDKNQSEGD
+1054 GGNEYSSEAD
-1065 DRFYEASDSLN
+1065 DQFYEAPDSLN
-1076 DPVDSTGNEFE
+1076 DPVESPGHEFGY
-1087 HSRSLPSDRTIL
+1087 SSSLPSEKSVLR
-1099 KTPSFS
+1099 TPSFN
-1105 RIAGLLPDDASQAG
+1105 RVAGLLPDDATNHAG
-1119 ESNFEVTDTL
+1119 DNKLEVTETL

-1146 YDNIDK
+1146 YDNVDK
-1152 RVMVTLATLSFYC
+1152 RVTVTLATLSFYC
-1165 RRPMIVAIMEFVT
+1165 RRPIIVAILDFVG
-1178 AISVEDDSCES
+1178 AINVEDDNCES
-1189 FSDHSS
+1189 FSDRSS
-1195 TANVNDSSREVEVDN
+1195 TANVNDNSRDIEVVNMSSVV
-1210 QSSAAD
+1210 D

-1228 SRTIFFLTLNM
+1228 SRVVFFLTLNM
-1239 ARAQILLMKED
+1239 ARAQIVLMKED

-1284 SDDSLHSSHMYFW
+1284 SDDSLHNSHMYFW

-1306 SSFVELVFSSFSA
+1306 SSFVELVFSSYSA
-1319 DDEDYAGFDYSLIGQ
+1319 DDEDYAGYDYSLIGQ

-1348 EVISYF
+1348 EIISYF
-1354 MGLVPNNSVDVV
+1354 MGLVPNNPADVV
-1366 KVKDQVTDSEKW
+1366 KVKDQVTNSEKW

-1431 TKKEMTAVHL
+1431 TKKDITAVHL
-1441 DIMTVKVED
+1441 DIMTIKVED
-1450 INLNVGMGTELGES
+1450 INLNVGTGTELGES
-1464 IIHDVKGVCIV
+1464 IIHDVKGVCIAI
-1475 LRRSLRDLLH
+1475 RRSLRDLLH

-1492 AIKVDELKAA
+1492 AIKIEELKAS

-1518 FSETPNAIPSLQNTA
+1518 FSETPNPIPLLNNSA
-1533 VSTSADHMDP
+1533 VSASADVIVP
-1543 LVRQDSEGHGNEA
+1543 LVHQGSEVHEYEA
-1556 QNEPAWISM
+1556 QNEQTWISM

-1570 VGLVEMSL
+1570 VGLIEMSL

-1594 GLWVLYKANTLG
+1594 GLWMLYKASTLG
-1606 GGLLSMTLK
+1606 EGLLSATLK
-1615 GFTVHDDR
+1615 GFTVNDDR

-1630 RLAVRQPKSLR
+1630 RLAVRQPKSIR
-1641 YSPDLEALNEDSQ
+1641 HSPDYEVVNEDNE
-1654 MVTENV
+1654 MVKPDV
-1660 VKDDE
+1660 VKYNE
-1665 ILGVPTMLILDAN
+1665 ILGLPTMLILDVKI
-1678 FSQYSTSLSLCIQR
+1678 SPYSTSLSLCIQR

-1712 VRGMLSNDED
+1712 VRDILSNDED
-1722 EKSSYVV
+1722 EKSSHVV

-1734 DKPTFNQSNEVLIL
+1734 DKQTFSQSDEVFTL
-1748 SPQKPL
+1748 SPQRPL
-1754 VVDDE
+1754 VVDHED
-1759 AFDHYTYDGRGGTL
+1759 FDHYTYDGRGKTL
-1773 LLQDREGQMIV
+1773 LLHDREGQMIT
-1784 STSVETIIYIGS
+1784 STTVETVICIGC
-1796 GKRLQFKNVTIKNG
+1796 GKRLKFKNVTIKNG

-1816 VSLGSNSSYSILK
+1816 VSLGSNSSYSALE

-1835 EEESASP
+1835 EEEEEGALQIAQNGTGTSSP
-1842 NTQDETTKISSF
+1842 T
-1854 QSNSTSRPTETSI
+1854 QSNTVSRPTETSI
-1867 ELQVISPE
+1867 ELQIISPE
-1875 LTFYNSSKYVGE
+1875 LTFFNSSRYVGE

-1928 IRILEPFDTSVK
+1928 IRLLEPFDTSVK

-1962 FSSLRLFL
+1962 FSALRLFI
-1970 AVEEDILKF
+1970 AVEEDVLKF
-1979 LRMTSRKMTV
+1979 LRMSSRKMTV
-1989 VCSEFDKLGTFENAY
+1989 DCSEFDKLGTFKNTRT
-2004 NNQTYAFWRPH
+2004 NQTYAFWRPH

-2042 TRYVKIKKPEA
+2042 TRYVKIKKPKG
-2053 FKLVW
+2053 FKLIW
-2058 PLSDS
+2058 SPSDS
-2063 QGVDL
+2063 QSDSL
-2068 LQFVP
+2068 LEFVP
-2073 SKALEDGAESC
+2073 SIVPEDGSEIC

-2089 VAPKGYAALGCVVSP
+2089 EAPKGYVALGCVVSP
-2104 GRTQP
+2104 GRTKP
-2109 SVSSVFCLH
+2109 SLSSAFCLH
-2118 ASLLSP
+2118 TSLLSS
-2124 CAIRDCITIS
+2124 CALRDCITIS
-2134 SGHISSGLA
+2134 SDTKSTSGLA
-2143 FWRVDSSLGTFLPAD
+2143 FWRVDNSLGTFLPAE
-2158 PGTLS
+2158 PGTLN
-2163 VVGRAY
+2163 VIGRAY

-2178 RGGSSKSLKDSEI
+2178 RGPSSKTLKSSDI
-2191 QALSFDRDNVQ
+2191 QAHPSDHDSIQ
-2202 SERSSTATSGR
+2202 PDRSSNANSGR
-2213 RFQAVASFRLIWW
+2213 RFQAVASFHLVWW

-2237 IWRPIISQ
+2237 IWRPILPQ

-2255 RGYEPPNTCIVLSE
+2255 RGYEPPNTCIVLPDE
-2269 DDEPFKAPIGFQ
+2269 DEPFKAPIGFQ
-2281 IVGQIK
+2281 DVGQIK
-2287 KHRGAESIAFWVPQA
+2287 KHRGTESIGFYLPQA

-2318 KQSDFGSLRCMR
+2318 KQSDFDSLRCMR
-2330 SDMVTGDEFLEE
+2330 SDMVTGDDFLEE
-2342 SIWDTSDIRFTKESF
+2342 SIWDTSDVRFTKESF
-2357 SIWGVGNELGTFMV
+2357 SLWGVGSELGTFMV

-2379 RRFAVKLVDADT
+2379 KRFAVKLVDSDT

-2397 TVVDAEIRTFSA
+2397 TVIDAEIRTFSA
-2409 ALFDDYGGM
+2409 ALFDDYGGL
-2418 MTPLFNVSLSNIG
+2418 MTPLFNVSLSSVG
-2431 FSLHRRPDYLN
+2431 FSMHKRPDYLN

-2468 DGVLRYQYDLNVP
+2468 DAVLRYQYDVNSP
-2481 SAASQIRLT
+2481 SAASQLRLT
-2490 TTRDLNINITVSNA
+2490 STRDLNLNITVSNA

-2524 TAREAISPSYAGT
+2524 SVSEAISPSGGA

-2547 YYVIPQ
+2547 YFVIPQ
-2553 NKLGKDIYVRATE
+2553 NKLGQDIYVRATE
-2566 IKGLPH
+2566 IRGLPH

-2582 PLKVPVSKN
+2582 PLKVRVSKN
-2591 MLDSHLK
+2591 MLESHLK
-2598 GNLYKKLRSMV
+2598 GNLFKKHRAMV
-2609 TVVISQ
+2609 TVIISQ
-2615 AQFPRLEGL
+2615 AQFPKVEGL

-2636 PDQSFSNG
+2636 PGQSSSG
-2644 VLLGRQSAR
+2644 MLLGRQSAR
-2653 TCGASSN
+2653 TCGASSK
-2660 SDEVSDLEL
+2660 SDESSNLEL

-2674 IFFFKADSLDGYKL
+2674 IFFFKADPMDDYLL
-2688 QLVATDMGKGVP
+2688 EFVASDMGKGVP

-2705 SSLKE
+2705 ASLKE
-2710 LQGIQDDSAGN
+2710 LQGTHDDSEGSLYK
-2721 GFEWLELSPA
+2721 WLELSPA
-2731 DSTKTTQVD
+2731 DSTKTTQEHM
-2740 TSKTTCG
+2740 SKTTAG
-2747 RIKCAVLVSPR
+2747 RIECAVILSPR
-2758 SRVAKTGKGFTGDRN
+2758 SVLPNKEKGFIGERN
-2773 SGYIQISPTRE
+2773 SGYIQISPTKG

-2799 CWPLGNAVVASE
+2799 CWPLGSVVVASE

-2832 TDLVLELC
+2832 TDLVLELS
-2840 LQLDASNEN
+2840 LKLDSSDESLDTSEN
-2849 LDNLDNARKE
+2849 ATQ
-2859 SSIDE
+2859 SSE
-2864 IKTDGFFET
+2864 IKT
-2873 EKYDPAIGWVG
+2873 
-2884 TFVQSG
+2884 
-2890 HGTLDVMDADQDSF
+2890 
-2904 GVVLPVGWQWVDDWH
+2904 
-2919 LDTSV
+2919 
-2924 SPVKLENHTRQRR
+2924 N
-2937 WIRNRK
+2937 
-2943 RTSQD
+2943 D
-2948 VQKQIFVGE
+2948 VQKRVYIGE

-2964 PLPLFGLVHSG
+2964 PLPLFGL
-2975 LYVLQLRPSALN
+2975 LQKYTLQLRPSALN
-2987 DRKEYSWSSVMD
+2987 DDDTEYSWSSVKD
-2999 KHVLSEDVNT
+2999 KHVLSENVDRSQ
-3009 PKQTSGIH
+3009 QTSGIH
-3017 VSNLNESEELL
+3017 VSSLEESEALL
-3028 FCSEIS
+3028 CCSEIS
-3034 GSSSSRSHGMWFCL
+3034 GTSSSSRSHGMWFCL
-3048 AIQASEISKDILSDP
+3048 DIQASEISKDICSNP
-3063 IQDWSIVVKSP
+3063 IQDWNIVVKSP
-3074 LSITNYLPLMAEFS
+3074 LSVTNYLPLSAEFS

-3100 CSRGVFAPGETVKV
+3100 CSRGVFTPGETIKV

-3125 SLLPQRGWLPIHEA
+3125 SLLPQHGWLPIHEA
-3139 VLLSHPSVDPAKTLG
+3139 VLISHPSLDTAKTLG

-3160 GRVVHIVLE
+3160 GRVVQVVLE
-3169 QNYESERP
+3169 QNFENDRP
-3177 LAPKILRIYSPY
+3177 LAPKHLRVYSPY
-3189 WLTVARCPP
+3189 WLTIARCPP
-3198 LTFRLVDMSIKRTK
+3198 LTIRLVDMSAKK
-3212 RSISLPFKS
+3212 VKPKVSLPFKS
-3221 RKTNEVIL
+3221 KKANEVII

-3238 EGHTIASALNF
+3238 EGYTIASALNF
-3249 KLWGLSASISDN
+3249 KLLGMSASISDD
-3261 GNDHFGAVGDLSPLG
+3261 GHDHFGDVRDLSALG
-3276 DMDGSLGI
+3276 DMDGSLGV
-3284 SAYDADQNCMLLFVS
+3284 SAYDADKNCMLLFVS

-3308 PTKVITVRPFMT
+3308 PTKVIAVHPFMT

-3325 GRDIYLKLSSED
+3325 GRDIYVKLSSED
-3337 PQKLLRSSDVRVPF
+3337 PPKLLRATDVRVSF

-3357 GPSKLQVRAEGT
+3357 EPSKLQIRAEDT
-3369 EWSFPVQIVR
+3369 EWSYPVQIER
-3379 EDTIFIVLKKE
+3379 EDTIFLVLKKE

-3405 EGSRFLVVFRC
+3405 EGSRFIVVFRR

-3424 IENRTS
+3424 IENRTAS
-3430 SKVVRIRQS
+3430 TVLRIRQS
-3439 GFGAD
+3439 GFSDD
-3444 AWIRLE
+3444 AWIQLD
-3450 PRASTKFS
+3450 PRSSIKFS
-3458 WVDPYGEKFIDT
+3458 WVNPYGEKCIDT
-3470 EVHINN
+3470 EVHSNN
-3476 QVSLC
+3476 QVSVC
-3481 KLDMDRSGACLE
+3481 KLEMDRSGVCVE
-3493 CGEGTGLLFH
+3493 CGEGLGLFFH
-3503 VVEMGNIKV
+3503 VVEMGNIRI

-3517 DRTSGS
+3517 DKTTGS
-3523 QSDGLGRSLTSFENW
+3523 LSDTLGRSLASFENW
-3538 RSANMPSIEQENAAP
+3538 RSANMPSTEQVNVSPMEI
-3553 LELIVEF
+3553 IVEL

-3573 EVSYLY
+3573 ELCYLY

-3594 ATSRFKLILG
+3594 TTNRFKLILG

-3625 ASDMHH
+3625 ASDMNH
-3631 PVFKMTITICNENP
+3631 PVFKMTITISNENS
-3645 DGIEVYPYVYIR
+3645 DGIQVYPYVYIR
-3657 VTDKT
+3657 VTDKI
-3662 WTLNIHEPIIWAFV
+3662 WRLSIHEPIIWASV
-3676 EFFRNLQLDRIPQSS
+3676 EFFKNLQLNTIPQSS

-3697 PEIHVNLIDVSE
+3697 PEIRVNLIDVSE

-3719 PAQRPHGVLGV
+3719 PAQRPHGALGV

-3739 NAFKLQLHLRKVM
+3739 NAFKLQIHLRKVM
-3752 HRDRY
+3752 RKDRY

-3764 PAIGNRIWR
+3764 PAISNRVWR

-3778 PLHLIFSV
+3778 PLHLLFSV

-3839 AQGVVFGVS
+3839 AQGVAFGVS
-3848 GVVRKPVE
+3848 GVLRKPVE
-3856 SARQNGLLGLAHG
+3856 SARQNGLIGLAHG
-3869 LGRAFL
+3869 LGRACL

-3892 VDGIGASCS
+3892 VDGIGASFS

-3907 NNKTIIHRIRNPR
+3907 NNKTIIQRVRNPR

-3931 CEREAVGQM
+3931 SETEAVGQM
-3940 MLYLAEASRRFG
+3940 ILYLAEASRRFG

-3962 FAWSDLYEDH
+3962 YAWSDLYEDH

-3994 APEKMDKKPCKIMW
+3994 APEKMDKRPCKIMW
-4008 DVPWEDLM
+4008 DVPWDDLM
-4016 ALELAKAGNPRPSH
+4016 ALELAKAGNPKPSH
-4030 LILHLRNFKRAEN
+4030 LILHLIKFKKAES

-4051 TEEESEGRDPQA
+4051 TEEESDGRDPQA
-4063 VRICLVVRKMWKA
+4063 VRICLAVRKMWKA
-4076 YQSSLKSLILKV
+4076 HQSSLKSLVLKV
-4088 PSSQKHVSF
+4088 PSSQKNVSF
-4097 AWNETD
+4097 AWNESD
-4103 WRNSRNQNK
+4103 WKNSRSLNK

-4117 RDFLSPRSTSDKGS
+4117 RDFLSPRSTSEKES
-4131 FVKYVINFVK
+4131 SVKHIVNFTK
-4141 VWTSDQELKG
+4141 VWTSEQESKG
-4151 HRTKNVN
+4151 HH
-4158 ISTVVCLF
+4158 
-4166 SLFVCKDVTW
+4166 
-4176 ITLSCFSLGQVV
+4176 TLSKKNVV
-4188 EDRGICS
+4188 EDSMICS

-4201 PEGYIS
+4201 PDGYIS
-4207 VGDIARIGTH
+4207 IGDIARTGTH
-4217 PPNVAAVY
+4217 SPNVAVVY
-4225 QNTDRLFA
+4225 QNTYRHFA
-4233 LPLGYDLVWRN
+4233 VPLGYDLVWRN
-4244 CADDYMSPV
+4244 CAEDYTTPV

-4260 PEGYVSVGCVAI
+4260 PEGYVSAGCVAVA
-4272 SSFTEPE
+4272 SFNEPE
-4279 PNVVYCIAES
+4279 PDTAYCISETIA
-4289 IGEET
+4289 EET
-4294 TFEEEQVWSA
+4294 TFEDQQIWSA
-4304 PESYPWTCCVYQVC
+4304 PDSYPWTCCIYQVR
-4318 SPALHFVALRQ
+4318 SQALQFVALRQ
-4329 PREEAGWKPMR
+4329 PREDAEWKPMR
-4340 VMDDS
+4340 VMEDS
-4345 SRTSEASSSSVR
+4345 SQFSEASSSTS

>member
-7 AYLLQRY
+7 AHLLQRY

-21 LSKEALKISVWRGD
+21 LSKEALKISVWQGD

-46 ALNALKLPIK
+46 ALNALKLPVK

-96 EGYSEDAI
+96 EGHSEDAV

-131 KSWLGSFINTIIG
+131 KSWLGSFIETIIG

-156 YEDLESNLGHPFAA
+156 YEDTESNPGHPFAA

-175 KLSAATVDDSGKE
+175 KLSASTVDDSGKE

-202 VELERLAVYLDSDIS
+202 VELERLAVYLDSDIT
-217 PWRIAKPW
+217 PWHIKKPW
-225 EDLQPF
+225 EDMKPS
-231 EWDQIF
+231 EWDQVF
-237 SFGTKDG
+237 SFGTKNG
-244 KPASVL
+244 KPASAL
-250 AQTHTYILQPV
+250 AQKHTYILQPV
-261 TGSANYSKQRTSSPD
+261 TGNAQYSKPRSNSSI

-283 AAVSLD
+283 AVVNLD
-289 DVTICLSKSGYRD
+289 DVTICLPKSGYRD
-302 LLKLAD
+302 VLKLAD
-308 NFSAFNQKLKY
+308 NFSAFNQRLKY
-319 AHFRPLVPVKS
+319 AHFRPLVLVKS
-330 DPRSWWKYA
+330 DPKAWWKYA
-339 YRAVSD
+339 YRVVSD
-345 QMKKASGRMSWEQ
+345 QIKKASGRMSWDQ

-367 RYISLYASLLKSDPG
+367 RYISLYASLLKADPG
-382 REIIDDDEDIEELD
+382 RDVIDDDKDIEELD

-407 RMLAHKFL
+407 RMLAHKFY
-415 EKSAQSDIY
+415 EKSQSDIAM
-424 LKKQNTKKSWW
+424 KKEQTKKSWF
-435 SFGWNSESVEDENQP
+435 SFGWGNGTAEDDNQP
-450 GYFTDEDWKQLN
+450 LQFTDEDWKQLN
-462 EIIGYKE
+462 DIIGYKE

-474 QLLKKDDEG
+474 QSGNKDEQG
-483 DVLHTLL
+483 DVLRTLI

-501 AEAHEFVA
+501 TEAHEFVA

-516 GCLMK
+516 DCLMK

-527 VFDMKLGSYRLSSP
+527 VIDMKLGSYRLSSP
-541 DGLLAESATSYDSL
+541 DGLLAESATSSDSL
-555 VGVFHYK
+555 VGVFNYK

-571 MIAKAS
+571 MVAKAS

-586 SIDRIVNF
+586 SIDQITNF
-594 FESNAAVSQKIA
+594 FESNAVSQKIA
-606 LETAAAVQLTID
+606 LETAAAMQLTID
-618 EVKRSAQQQVNKALK
+618 EVKRSAQQQVNRALK
-633 DHTRFFLDLDIAA
+633 EHARFFLDLDIAA
-646 PKITIPTEFSPDN
+646 PKITIPTEYCPDN
-659 CHSTK
+659 LHPTK

-670 NLIIRTQDDH
+670 NLIIRTQDDDD
-680 DDVSPSGI
+680 DDVSHEK
-688 DIFFQFDV
+688 DIYLQFGV

-707 GDYLWSQ
+707 GDYHWSQ
-714 HSLKGSD
+714 RSVTGGSGG
-721 RSSQSSIVSFLP
+721 SSQSSIVSLLP
-733 VIDKCGVTLKLQQI
+733 IIDKCGVTCKLQQI
-747 RSEDPSS
+747 QSENPSF

-778 MQVVKI
+778 MQVAKI

-790 DTDNLVRPWDL
+790 DNEGLVRPWDQ
-801 ADFEGWLSVLS
+801 ADFEGWLDVLN
-812 WKGVGSREAVWQR
+812 WKGVGNREAVWQR

-834 LYVLEAPGARS
+834 LYVLEAPGSRS

-856 ICRVPPDI
+856 VYGVPSET
-864 IGEVENVLAVC
+864 IGDVENVLAVC

-899 SRKNWKSLLQGAI
+899 SKTNWKHLLQGAI

-918 APITGLSET
+918 APITGLLET
-927 SSESEDSEVEEVHKL
+927 SSESEDSEIEEVQKL
-942 EMKDVSMME
+942 DMKDVSNTE

-960 ELKMCFNYST
+960 ELKLCFNYST

-983 ESRLFELRAIGG
+983 EIRLFELRAIGG
-995 RVELSIRSNDMFIG
+995 RVEISMRASDMFIG

-1025 VLQPCYMARSFI
+1025 SRKPVYLARSFI

-1042 PSVFHT
+1042 PSVFDT
-1048 VEDQGY
+1048 IEDQSY
-1054 GGNDKNQSEGD
+1054 GGSDKNQTEGD
-1065 DRFYEASDSLN
+1065 DRFYEVSDSLN
-1076 DPVDSTGNEFE
+1076 DPGDSPG
-1087 HSRSLPSDRTIL
+1087 PSKGTIL
-1099 KTPSFS
+1099 KTPSFT
-1105 RIAGLLPDDASQAG
+1105 RIAGLLPDDVNQDG
-1119 ESNFEVTDTL
+1119 ENNLEVTDTL

-1141 SNSVL
+1141 SNSAF
-1146 YDNIDK
+1146 YDNVDK

-1165 RRPMIVAIMEFVT
+1165 RRPILVAIMEFVS
-1178 AISVEDDSCES
+1178 AITVEDDNLES

-1195 TANVNDSSREVEVDN
+1195 TDDVNDSSREVEVN
-1210 QSSAAD
+1210 NRSPAVD
-1216 ESKVRGLLGKGR
+1216 ELKVTGLLGKGR
-1228 SRTIFFLTLNM
+1228 SRVVFLLTLEM

-1258 QDNFLTDIKVFPSSF
+1258 QDNFTTDIKVFPSSF
-1273 SIKASLGNLKI
+1273 SIKASLGNLRI
-1284 SDDSLHSSHMYFW
+1284 SDDSLQSSHMYFW

-1319 DDEDYAGFDYSLIGQ
+1319 DDEDYGGFDYSFTGQ
-1334 LSEVRLVYLNRFIQ
+1334 LSEVRVVFLSRFIQ
-1348 EVISYF
+1348 EIISYF
-1354 MGLVPNNSVDVV
+1354 MGLVPNNSVAVV

-1378 VKTSEIEGSPAVK
+1378 VKTSEIEGSPAIK

-1404 RRTDSLDY
+1404 RRTDSPDY

-1431 TKKEMTAVHL
+1431 TKREMNAVHL
-1441 DIMTVKVED
+1441 DIMSVKFED

-1464 IIHDVKGVCIV
+1464 IIHDVKGVSIV
-1475 LRRSLRDLLH
+1475 IRRSLRDLLH
-1485 QVPNTEV
+1485 QVPSIEV
-1492 AIKVDELKAA
+1492 AIEIGELKAA
-1502 LSNKEYHIIS
+1502 LSNKEYQIIS

-1518 FSETPNAIPSLQNTA
+1518 ISETPNAIPSLNNNSA
-1533 VSTSADHMDP
+1533 VSASADVVES
-1543 LVRQDSEGHGNEA
+1543 LVLQDSEGREHGAENE
-1556 QNEPAWISM
+1556 QTWISM
-1565 KVSVV
+1565 KLSVV
-1570 VGLVEMSL
+1570 VGLVELSL

-1583 RDASLATLQVS
+1583 SDAALATLQVS
-1594 GLWVLYKANTLG
+1594 GLWMLYKANTRG
-1606 GGLLSMTLK
+1606 EGLLSASLK
-1615 GFTVHDDR
+1615 GFTVNDDR

-1630 RLAVRQPKSLR
+1630 RLAVGQPKSLR
-1641 YSPDLEALNEDSQ
+1641 YSPDYEVHNEENQ
-1654 MVTENV
+1654 MAKADE
-1660 VKDDE
+1660 VKYDE
-1665 ILGVPTMLILDAN
+1665 ILGVPTMLILDAK

-1712 VRGMLSNDED
+1712 VRGMLSNEVDET
-1722 EKSSYVV
+1722 SLYVV

-1734 DKPTFNQSNEVLIL
+1734 DKPVFSQSDEVLIL
-1748 SPQKPL
+1748 SPQRPL
-1754 VVDDE
+1754 VVDGED
-1759 AFDHYTYDGRGGTL
+1759 FDHYIYDGRGGTL
-1773 LLQDREGQMIV
+1773 LLQDREGQMIS
-1784 STSVETIIYIGS
+1784 STSIETIIHVDS

-1810 QYLDLC
+1810 EYLDLC
-1816 VSLGSNSSYSILK
+1816 VSLGSNSSFSALE

-1835 EEESASP
+1835 EEEEVSSP
-1842 NTQDETTKISSF
+1842 NTQEETTKDLPSP
-1854 QSNSTSRPTETSI
+1854 NNTMSRPTETSI

-1887 SPLFS
+1887 SPLFT

-1904 RLVLKGDTVEM
+1904 RLVLKGNTIEM

-1962 FSSLRLFL
+1962 FSTLRLFL

-1989 VCSEFDKLGTFENAY
+1989 SCSEFDKLGTFQSAH

-2025 YLTAIDKPPTKG
+2025 YMTATDKPPSKG

-2058 PLSDS
+2058 PPSDS
-2063 QGVDL
+2063 EGAGDL
-2068 LQFVP
+2068 ELVP
-2073 SKALEDGAESC
+2073 EDGEESC

-2089 VAPKGYAALGCVVSP
+2089 VAPKGYVALGCVVSP
-2104 GRTQP
+2104 GKTQP
-2109 SVSSVFCLH
+2109 SLSSAFCIH
-2118 ASLLSP
+2118 ASLVSP
-2124 CAIRDCITIS
+2124 CALRDCIAINSGDIS
-2134 SGHISSGLA
+2134 SPGLG
-2143 FWRVDSSLGTFLPAD
+2143 FWRVDNSLGTFLPAD
-2158 PGTLS
+2158 PGTLNMS
-2163 VVGRAY
+2163 GRAY
-2169 ELRHILFGF
+2169 ELHHILFGF
-2178 RGGSSKSLKDSEI
+2178 RGVSSKSSKGSDSP
-2191 QALSFDRDNVQ
+2191 ALPSNRDNIQ

-2213 RFQAVASFRLIWW
+2213 RFQAVASFRLVWW

-2237 IWRPIISQ
+2237 IWRPIIPQ

-2255 RGYEPPNTCIVLSE
+2255 TGYEPPNTCIVLPE
-2269 DDEPFKAPIGFQ
+2269 DDETFKAPIGFQ

-2287 KHRGAESIAFWVPQA
+2287 KHKGAESISLWLPQA

-2310 CVAFKGTP
+2310 CVAFKGSP
-2318 KQSDFGSLRCMR
+2318 KQSDFGCLRCMR
-2330 SDMVTGDEFLEE
+2330 SDMVTGDEFLED
-2342 SIWDTSDIRFTKESF
+2342 SIWDTSDIRFSKESF

-2379 RRFAVKLVDADT
+2379 RRFAVKLVDSDT
-2391 PSGSDD
+2391 PTGSDD
-2397 TVVDAEIRTFSA
+2397 TVVDAEIRTFSL

-2418 MTPLFNVSLSNIG
+2418 MTPLSNISLSSIG
-2431 FSLHRRPDYLN
+2431 FSLHSRPDYLN
-2442 STISFSLAARS
+2442 ATVCFSLAARS
-2453 YNDKLEDWEPLVEPV
+2453 YNDKLEAWEPLVEPV
-2468 DGVLRYQYDLNVP
+2468 DGVLRYQNDVNAP
-2481 SAASQIRLT
+2481 SAASQLRLT

-2524 TAREAISPSYAGT
+2524 SVREAISPSYEG
-2537 PIIDVHHRKN
+2537 PIIDVHHKKN
-2547 YYVIPQ
+2547 YFVIPQ
-2553 NKLGKDIYVRATE
+2553 NKLGQDIFVRATE
-2566 IKGLPH
+2566 IRGLPH

-2582 PLKVPVSKN
+2582 SLKVPVSKN

-2609 TVVISQ
+2609 TIIISQ
-2615 AQFPRLEGL
+2615 AQFPKVEGL

-2636 PDQSFSNG
+2636 PGQNSSNG
-2644 VLLGRQSAR
+2644 ILLGRQSAR
-2653 TCGASSN
+2653 TCGASS
-2660 SDEVSDLEL
+2660 SSEKSSDLEL

-2674 IFFFKADSLDGYKL
+2674 IFFFKADSLDGYML
-2688 QLVATDMGKGVP
+2688 ELVATDMGKGVP
-2700 VGYFS
+2700 VGYYS

-2710 LQGIQDDSAGN
+2710 LLEAQDDSAGN
-2721 GFEWLELSPA
+2721 GSEWLELSPA
-2731 DSTKTTQVD
+2731 DSTKTTQAD
-2740 TSKTTCG
+2740 TSSVSCG
-2747 RIKCAVLVSPR
+2747 RIKCCVLLSPR
-2758 SRVAKTGKGFTGDRN
+2758 SVVANTDKGFIRDRN
-2773 SGYIQISPTRE
+2773 SGSLQVGPTKE

-2811 VIVEDGNRYVNIRSL
+2811 VLVEDGNRYVNIRSL
-2826 VSVSNN
+2826 VSVTNN

-2840 LQLDASNEN
+2840 LQLDASSKEN
-2849 LDNLDNARKE
+2849 LDTLEDSR
-2859 SSIDE
+2859 
-2864 IKTDGFFET
+2864 TDSPKDAIET
-2873 EKYDPAIGWVG
+2873 
-2884 TFVQSG
+2884 
-2890 HGTLDVMDADQDSF
+2890 
-2904 GVVLPVGWQWVDDWH
+2904 
-2919 LDTSV
+2919 
-2924 SPVKLENHTRQRR
+2924 
-2937 WIRNRK
+2937 
-2943 RTSQD
+2943 D
-2948 VQKQIFVGE
+2948 VQKQIVIGE

-2975 LYVLQLRPSALN
+2975 LYVLQLRPTL
-2987 DRKEYSWSSVMD
+2987 DDDDDHKEYSWSSVMD
-2999 KHVLSEDVNT
+2999 KHAVSEDDSR
-3009 PKQTSGIH
+3009 PKETSGIH

-3028 FCSEIS
+3028 YCSEIS
-3034 GSSSSRSHGMWFCL
+3034 GTSSNPSHGMWLCL
-3048 AIQASEISKDILSDP
+3048 AIQASEISKDIRSDP
-3063 IQDWSIVVKSP
+3063 IQDWNIVVKSP
-3074 LSITNYLPLMAEFS
+3074 LSITNNLPLTAEFS
-3088 VLEMQTSGHFVA
+3088 VLEMQRSGHFKA
-3100 CSRGVFAPGETVKV
+3100 CSRGVFTPGETVKV

-3125 SLLPQRGWLPIHEA
+3125 SLFPQRGWLPIHEA
-3139 VLLSHPSVDPAKTLG
+3139 VLISHHSLDPAKTLG

-3169 QNYESERP
+3169 QNYEMERP
-3177 LAPKILRIYSPY
+3177 LAPRTLRVYSPY
-3189 WLTVARCPP
+3189 WLTIARCPP
-3198 LTFRLVDMSIKRTK
+3198 LTFRLVDMSAKKAKRN
-3212 RSISLPFKS
+3212 PFKS
-3221 RKTNEVIL
+3221 KKTNEVIL

-3238 EGHTIASALNF
+3238 EGYTIASALNF
-3249 KLWGLSASISDN
+3249 KLLGLSASISDN
-3261 GNDHFGAVGDLSPLG
+3261 GNDHFGDVTDLSPLA
-3276 DMDGSLGI
+3276 DMDGSLGV
-3284 SAYDADQNCMLLFVS
+3284 SAYDADKNCMRLFVS
-3299 SKPTSYQSV
+3299 SKATPYQSV
-3308 PTKVITVRPFMT
+3308 PTKVISVRPFMT

-3325 GRDIYLKLSSED
+3325 GEDIYLKLSSED
-3337 PQKLLRSSDVRVPF
+3337 EPKLLRASDVRVSF

-3357 GPSKLQVRAEGT
+3357 QPSKLQIRAEGT
-3369 EWSFPVQIVR
+3369 EWSFPVQIEK
-3379 EDTIFIVLKKE
+3379 EDTIFLVLKKE
-3390 DGTQDILRTEIRGYE
+3390 DGSQEILRTEIRGYE
-3405 EGSRFLVVFRC
+3405 EGSRFIVVLRR
-3416 GPKDGPIR
+3416 GPRDGPIR
-3424 IENRTS
+3424 IENRTA

-3439 GFGAD
+3439 GLNTD
-3444 AWIRLE
+3444 DWIRLE

-3470 EVHINN
+3470 EVHNN
-3476 QVSLC
+3476 NEVTVC
-3481 KLDMDRSGACLE
+3481 KLDMDKLGVSSE
-3493 CGEGTGLLFH
+3493 CCEGTGLLFH

-3517 DRTSGS
+3517 DVATGS
-3523 QSDGLGRSLTSFENW
+3523 HTDGLSRSMASFENW
-3538 RSANMPSIEQENAAP
+3538 KSANMPTTEKETAAP
-3553 LELIVEF
+3553 LELIVEL

-3573 EVSYLY
+3573 ELAYFY

-3594 ATSRFKLILG
+3594 TTSRFKLILG
-3604 HLQLDNQLPLTLMP
+3604 HLQLDNQLPLTYMP

-3625 ASDMHH
+3625 ASDMNH
-3631 PVFKMTITICNENP
+3631 PVFKMTITTCNETP
-3645 DGIEVYPYVYIR
+3645 DGIQVYPYVYIR
-3657 VTDKT
+3657 VTDKI
-3662 WTLNIHEPIIWAFV
+3662 WRINIHEPIIWASV
-3676 EFFRNLQLDRIPQSS
+3676 EFFRHVQLDRLPQTS

-3697 PEIHVNLIDVSE
+3697 PEIRVNLIDVSE

-3730 WSPILSAVG
+3730 WSPILSAIG

-3752 HRDRY
+3752 HKDRY
-3757 MRKSSVV
+3757 MRKSSVI

-3839 AQGVVFGVS
+3839 AQGFAFGVS

-3856 SARQNGLLGLAHG
+3856 SARQNGILGLAHG

-3907 NNKTIIHRIRNPR
+3907 NNKTIIQRIRNPR

-3940 MLYLAEASRRFG
+3940 ILYLAEASRRFG

-3972 FIVPYHRIVLV
+3972 FLVPYHRIVLV

-3994 APEKMDKKPCKIMW
+3994 SPDKMDKKPCKIMW

-4016 ALELAKAGNPRPSH
+4016 ALELAKAGNPKPSH
-4030 LILHLRNFKRAEN
+4030 LILHLINFKRSES

-4051 TEEESEGRDPQA
+4051 TEDESDESDPQA
-4063 VRICLVVRKMWKA
+4063 VKICLAVRKMWKTH
-4076 YQSSLKSLILKV
+4076 QSSLKSLVLKV

-4103 WRNSRNQNK
+4103 YRNNTRNQNK
-4112 SILKS
+4112 SIIKS
-4117 RDFLSPRSTSDKGS
+4117 RDVLSTTTDKTS
-4131 FVKYVINFVK
+4131 FVKHIINFSK
-4141 VWTSDQELKG
+4141 VWTSDQDSKAR
-4151 HRTKNVN
+4151 HPFSKKN
-4158 ISTVVCLF
+4158 
-4166 SLFVCKDVTW
+4166 
-4176 ITLSCFSLGQVV
+4176 VV
-4188 EDRGICS
+4188 EDSTICS
-4195 IWRPIC
+4195 FWRPIC
-4201 PEGYIS
+4201 PPGYIS

-4244 CADDYMSPV
+4244 CAEDYASPV
-4253 SIWRPRP
+4253 SIWRPRA
-4260 PEGYVSVGCVAI
+4260 PEGYVSCGCVVM

-4279 PNVVYCIAES
+4279 ADALYCVAES
-4289 IGEET
+4289 IAEET
-4294 TFEEEQVWSA
+4294 TFEEQQVWSA
-4304 PESYPWTCCVYQVC
+4304 PESYPWTCCVYQVR

-4329 PREEAGWKPMR
+4329 PKEEAEWKAMR
-4340 VMDDS
+4340 VIDES
-4345 SRTSEASSSSVR
+4345 VSVSEASSSSC
-4357 GH
+4357 

>member
-7 AYLLQRY
+7 AHLLQRY

-21 LSKEALKISVWRGD
+21 LSKEALKISVWQGD

-46 ALNALKLPIK
+46 ALNALKLPVR

-96 EGYSEDAI
+96 EGHSEDAV

-156 YEDLESNLGHPFAA
+156 YEDLESNAGHPFAA

-175 KLSAATVDDSGKE
+175 KLYASTVDDDGKE

-202 VELERLAVYLDSDIS
+202 VELERLAVYLDSDII
-217 PWRIAKPW
+217 PWRLNKPW
-225 EDLQPF
+225 EDLKPS
-231 EWDQIF
+231 EWDQVF

-250 AQTHTYILQPV
+250 AHNHTYVLQPV
-261 TGSANYSKQRTSSPD
+261 TGNAQYSKPRSDSSV

-302 LLKLAD
+302 VLKLAD
-308 NFSAFNQKLKY
+308 NFSAFNQRLKY

-330 DPRSWWKYA
+330 DPKAWWKYA
-339 YRAVSD
+339 YKVVSD
-345 QMKKASGRMSWEQ
+345 QIKKASGRMSWEQ
-358 VLKYATLRK
+358 VLKYATIRK
-367 RYISLYASLLKSDPG
+367 RYISLYASLLKADPG
-382 REIIDDDEDIEELD
+382 KETIDDDKDIEELD

-407 RMLAHKFL
+407 RMLAHKFF
-415 EKSAQSDIY
+415 EKSQSDIAM
-424 LKKQNTKKSWW
+424 KKEKTKKSWF
-435 SFGWNSESVEDENQP
+435 SFGWGGGSAEDESQSLQ
-450 GYFTDEDWKQLN
+450 FTDEDWKQLN
-462 EIIGYKE
+462 DIIGYKE

-474 QLLKKDDEG
+474 QSGNKDDPG
-483 DVLHTLL
+483 DVLQTLIEL
-490 EVHMKHNASKL
+490 HVKHNASKL
-501 AEAHEFVA
+501 TEAHESVA
-509 ELSCENL
+509 ELSLENL
-516 GCLMK
+516 DCLMK
-521 FYKDAK
+521 LYKDAK
-527 VFDMKLGSYRLSSP
+527 VIDMKLGSYRLSSP
-541 DGLLAESATSYDSL
+541 DGLLAESATSSDSL
-555 VGVFHYK
+555 VGVFNYK

-571 MIAKAS
+571 MVAKAS

-586 SIDRIVNF
+586 SIDQIVNF

-606 LETAAAVQLTID
+606 LETAAAMQLTID
-618 EVKRSAQQQVNKALK
+618 EVKRSAQQQVNRALK

-646 PKITIPTEFSPDN
+646 PKITIPTEYCPDN
-659 CHSTK
+659 LHPTK

-670 NLIIRTQDDH
+670 HLIIRTQDD
-680 DDVSPSGI
+680 DDEVSPDDTEI
-688 DIFFQFDV
+688 YLQFGV

-707 GDYLWSQ
+707 GDYHWSQ
-714 HSLKGSD
+714 RSLTGSGHS
-721 RSSQSSIVSFLP
+721 SSQSSIVSFLP
-733 VIDKCGVTLKLQQI
+733 VIDRCGVTVKFQQV
-747 RSEDPSS
+747 RSENPSF

-778 MQVVKI
+778 MQVAKI

-790 DTDNLVRPWDL
+790 DNEELIRPWDQ
-801 ADFEGWLSVLS
+801 ADFEGWLDVLN
-812 WKGVGSREAVWQR
+812 WKGVGNREAVWQR

-834 LYVLEAPGARS
+834 LYVLEAPGSRS

-856 ICRVPPDI
+856 VYVVPSET
-864 IGEVENVLAVC
+864 IGDVENVLAVH
-875 RTERSISKVVED
+875 RTERSTSKVVED

-899 SRKNWKSLLQGAI
+899 SKTNWKHLLQGAI

-918 APITGLSET
+918 APITGLLET
-927 SSESEDSEVEEVHKL
+927 SSESEDSEVEEVQKVD
-942 EMKDVSMME
+942 MKDVSKAE

-960 ELKMCFNYST
+960 ELKFCFNYST

-983 ESRLFELRAIGG
+983 EVRLFELRAIGG
-995 RVELSIRSNDMFIG
+995 RVEVSMRASDMFIG

-1025 VLQPCYMARSFI
+1025 TRKPCYLARSFI

-1042 PSVFHT
+1042 PSVFET
-1048 VEDQGY
+1048 IEDQSYDGT
-1054 GGNDKNQSEGD
+1054 DKNQTEGD
-1065 DRFYEASDSLN
+1065 DRFYEVSDSLN
-1076 DPVDSTGNEFE
+1076 DPGDSPG
-1087 HSRSLPSDRTIL
+1087 PPKGTIL

-1105 RIAGLLPDDASQAG
+1105 RIAGLLPDDVSQDG
-1119 ESNFEVTDTL
+1119 DNNLEVTDTL
-1129 DSFVKAQIVFID
+1129 DSFVKAQIVFLD
-1141 SNSVL
+1141 SNSPF

-1165 RRPMIVAIMEFVT
+1165 RRPILVAIMEFVS
-1178 AISVEDDSCES
+1178 AITVEDDNLES

-1195 TANVNDSSREVEVDN
+1195 TDDANDSSKEVEVIN
-1210 QSSAAD
+1210 QSPAVD
-1216 ESKVRGLLGKGR
+1216 ESKVTGLLGKGR
-1228 SRTIFFLTLNM
+1228 SRVVFFLTLNM

-1258 QDNFLTDIKVFPSSF
+1258 QDNFLTEIKVFPSSF
-1273 SIKASLGNLKI
+1273 SIKASLGNLRI
-1284 SDDSLHSSHMYFW
+1284 SDDSLQSSHMYFW

-1319 DDEDYAGFDYSLIGQ
+1319 DDEDYAGFEYSLTGQ
-1334 LSEVRLVYLNRFIQ
+1334 LSEVRLVFLNRFIQ
-1348 EVISYF
+1348 EIISYF
-1354 MGLVPNNSVDVV
+1354 MGLVPTNTVAVV
-1366 KVKDQVTDSEKW
+1366 KVKDQVTDAEKW
-1378 VKTSEIEGSPAVK
+1378 VKTSEIEGSPAIK

-1404 RRTDSLDY
+1404 RRTDSPDY

-1431 TKKEMTAVHL
+1431 TKREMSAVHL
-1441 DIMTVKVED
+1441 DIMTVEFEE
-1450 INLNVGMGTELGES
+1450 INLNVGVGTELGES
-1464 IIHDVKGVCIV
+1464 IIHDVTGVSIV
-1475 LRRSLRDLLH
+1475 IRRSLRDLLH
-1485 QVPNTEV
+1485 QVPSIEV
-1492 AIKVDELKAA
+1492 AIEVGELKAA
-1502 LSNKEYHIIS
+1502 LSNKEYQIIS

-1518 FSETPNAIPSLQNTA
+1518 ISETPNVIPPLNNKS
-1533 VSTSADHMDP
+1533 VSASADATDA
-1543 LVRQDSEGHGNEA
+1543 LVLQDSEGHEHEAGNE
-1556 QNEPAWISM
+1556 QTWISM

-1570 VGLVEMSL
+1570 VGLVELSL

-1583 RDASLATLQVS
+1583 TDASLATLQVS
-1594 GLWVLYKANTLG
+1594 GLWMLYKANTRG
-1606 GGLLSMTLK
+1606 EGLLSASLK
-1615 GFTVHDDR
+1615 GFTVNDDR

-1630 RLAVRQPKSLR
+1630 RLAVGQPKSLR
-1641 YSPDLEALNEDSQ
+1641 YTPEYEVHNEDNQ
-1654 MVTENV
+1654 MV
-1660 VKDDE
+1660 KADE
-1665 ILGVPTMLILDAN
+1665 ILGVPTMLILDAK
-1678 FSQYSTSLSLCIQR
+1678 FSQYSTSLALCIQR

-1701 LMAVA
+1701 LLAVA

-1712 VRGMLSNDED
+1712 VRGMLSNEVDET
-1722 EKSSYVV
+1722 SLYTV

-1734 DKPTFNQSNEVLIL
+1734 DKPTFTQTDDVFIL
-1748 SPQKPL
+1748 SPQRPL
-1754 VVDDE
+1754 VVDGED
-1759 AFDHYTYDGRGGTL
+1759 FDHYIYDGTGGTL
-1773 LLQDREGQMIV
+1773 LLQDREGEMIS
-1784 STSVETIIYIGS
+1784 STAIETIIHVSS

-1810 QYLDLC
+1810 EYLDLC
-1816 VSLGSNSSYSILK
+1816 VSLGSNSSYSALE

-1835 EEESASP
+1835 EEMEEISSP
-1842 NTQDETTKISSF
+1842 NAQDETTKSLPP
-1854 QSNSTSRPTETSI
+1854 QNNTMSRPTETSI

-1887 SPLFS
+1887 SPLFT

-1904 RLVLKGDTVEM
+1904 RLVLKGDTIEM

-1962 FSSLRLFL
+1962 FSTLRLFL

-1989 VCSEFDKLGTFENAY
+1989 SCSEFDKLGTFQNAH

-2025 YLTAIDKPPTKG
+2025 YLTAIDKPPSKG

-2042 TRYVKIKKPEA
+2042 TRYVKIKKPES

-2063 QGVDL
+2063 QDVGPL
-2068 LQFVP
+2068 EFVP
-2073 SKALEDGAESC
+2073 EEGTESC

-2089 VAPKGYAALGCVVSP
+2089 VAPKGYVALGCVVSP
-2104 GRTQP
+2104 GKTQP
-2109 SVSSVFCLH
+2109 SLSSAYCLH
-2118 ASLLSP
+2118 ASLVSP
-2124 CAIRDCITIS
+2124 CALRDCITIN
-2134 SGHISSGLA
+2134 SGDTNSPGLA
-2143 FWRVDSSLGTFLPAD
+2143 FWRVDNSLGTFLPAD
-2158 PGTLS
+2158 SITLNMF
-2163 VVGRAY
+2163 GRAY
-2169 ELRHILFGF
+2169 ELHYILFGF
-2178 RGGSSKSLKDSEI
+2178 RGASSKSSKNSDA
-2191 QALSFDRDNVQ
+2191 QALPSNRDNIQ
-2202 SERSSTATSGR
+2202 SDRSSTATSGR
-2213 RFQAVASFRLIWW
+2213 RFQAVASFRLVWW

-2237 IWRPIISQ
+2237 IWRPIIPQ

-2255 RGYEPPNTCIVLSE
+2255 TGYEPPNSCIVLPE
-2269 DDEPFKAPIGFQ
+2269 DDEPFKPPIGFQ

-2287 KHRGAESIAFWVPQA
+2287 KHKGAESMSLWLPQA

-2318 KQSDFGSLRCMR
+2318 KQSDFSCLRCMR
-2330 SDMVTGDEFLEE
+2330 SDMVTGDEFLED

-2379 RRFAVKLVDADT
+2379 RRFAVKLVDSDT
-2391 PSGSDD
+2391 PTASDD
-2397 TVVDAEIRTFSA
+2397 TVVDAEIRTFSL

-2418 MTPLFNVSLSNIG
+2418 MTPLFNISLSSIG

-2442 STISFSLAARS
+2442 ATVCFSLAARS
-2453 YNDKLEDWEPLVEPV
+2453 YNDKLEAWEPLVEPV
-2468 DGVLRYQYDLNVP
+2468 DGVLRYQNDVNAP
-2481 SAASQIRLT
+2481 SAASQLRLT

-2524 TAREAISPSYAGT
+2524 SVREAVSPAYDG
-2537 PIIDVHHRKN
+2537 PIIDVHHKKS
-2547 YYVIPQ
+2547 YFVIPQ
-2553 NKLGKDIYVRATE
+2553 NKLGQDIYVRATE
-2566 IKGLPH
+2566 IRGLPH

-2582 PLKVPVSKN
+2582 SLKVPVSKN

-2615 AQFPRLEGL
+2615 AQFPRVEGL
-2624 GSHQYGIAVCLT
+2624 GSHEYGIAICLT
-2636 PDQSFSNG
+2636 PGQNSSNSM
-2644 VLLGRQSAR
+2644 LLGRQSAR
-2653 TCGASSN
+2653 TCGASSDT
-2660 SDEVSDLEL
+2660 SKSSDLEL

-2674 IFFFKADSLDGYKL
+2674 IFFFKADSLDGYTL
-2688 QLVATDMGKGVP
+2688 EIVATDMGKGVP

-2710 LQGIQDDSAGN
+2710 LIAAQDVSAEN
-2721 GFEWLELSPA
+2721 ESEWLELSPA
-2731 DSTKTTQVD
+2731 DSTKTTEAD
-2740 TSKTTCG
+2740 KSKTCG
-2747 RIKCAVLVSPR
+2747 KIKCGVFLSPR
-2758 SRVAKTGKGFTGDRN
+2758 SEVAKAAKGFTRDRN
-2773 SGYIQISPTRE
+2773 SGSLQIGPTKE
-2784 GPWTTVRLNYVAHAA
+2784 GPWTTVRLNYVALAA
-2799 CWPLGNAVVASE
+2799 CWPLGNAAVASE
-2811 VIVEDGNRYVNIRSL
+2811 VLVEDGNRYVNIRSL
-2826 VSVSNN
+2826 VSVSNS

-2840 LQLDASNEN
+2840 LQLDASKEN
-2849 LDNLDNARKE
+2849 LETLEDSVTD
-2859 SSIDE
+2859 D
-2864 IKTDGFFET
+2864 IKTD
-2873 EKYDPAIGWVG
+2873 
-2884 TFVQSG
+2884 VQ
-2890 HGTLDVMDADQDSF
+2890 T
-2904 GVVLPVGWQWVDDWH
+2904 
-2919 LDTSV
+2919 
-2924 SPVKLENHTRQRR
+2924 
-2937 WIRNRK
+2937 
-2943 RTSQD
+2943 
-2948 VQKQIFVGE
+2948 QIFIGE

-2975 LYVLQLRPSALN
+2975 LYVLQLRPS
-2987 DRKEYSWSSVMD
+2987 KEHSWSSVMD
-2999 KHVLSEDVNT
+2999 KHAVSEDDNG
-3009 PKQTSGIH
+3009 PKETSGIH
-3017 VSNLNESEELL
+3017 VSSLNESEELL
-3028 FCSEIS
+3028 YCSEIS
-3034 GSSSSRSHGMWFCL
+3034 GTSSSNRSHGMWFCL
-3048 AIQASEISKDILSDP
+3048 AISASEISKDIRSDP
-3063 IQDWSIVVKSP
+3063 IQDWNIVVKSP
-3074 LSITNYLPLMAEFS
+3074 VSITNNLPLTAEFS
-3088 VLEMQTSGHFVA
+3088 VLEMQKSGHFIA

-3125 SLLPQRGWLPIHEA
+3125 SLFPQRGWLPIHEA
-3139 VLLSHPSVDPAKTLG
+3139 VLISHPSLDPAKTLG

-3160 GRVVHIVLE
+3160 GRVVHVVLE
-3169 QNYESERP
+3169 QNYEMERP
-3177 LAPKILRIYSPY
+3177 LAPKILRVYSPY
-3189 WLTVARCPP
+3189 WLTIARCPP
-3198 LTFRLVDMSIKRTK
+3198 LTFRLVDTSVKKTK
-3212 RSISLPFKS
+3212 RNIFKS
-3221 RKTNEVIL
+3221 KKTEEVIL

-3238 EGHTIASALNF
+3238 DGYTIASALNF
-3249 KLWGLSASISDN
+3249 KVLGLSASISDN
-3261 GNDHFGAVGDLSPLG
+3261 GNDHFGDVIDLSPLG
-3276 DMDGSLGI
+3276 DMDGSLAV
-3284 SAYDADQNCMLLFVS
+3284 SAYDADKNCMRLFVS
-3299 SKPTSYQSV
+3299 SKPTPYQST
-3308 PTKVITVRPFMT
+3308 PTKVIAVRPFMT

-3325 GRDIYLKLSSED
+3325 GQDIYLKLSTED
-3337 PQKLLRSSDVRVPF
+3337 PPKLLRASDVRVSF
-3351 VYRETD
+3351 VYRETEEA
-3357 GPSKLQVRAEGT
+3357 SKLQIRTEGT
-3369 EWSFPVQIVR
+3369 EWSFPVQIEK
-3379 EDTIFIVLKKE
+3379 EDTIFFVLNKE
-3390 DGTQDILRTEIRGYE
+3390 DGTGTRDFVRTEIRGYE
-3405 EGSRFLVVFRC
+3405 EGSRFIVVFRR
-3416 GPKDGPIR
+3416 GPRDGPIR
-3424 IENRTS
+3424 IENRTA

-3439 GFGAD
+3439 GLD
-3444 AWIRLE
+3444 TDDWIRLE

-3458 WVDPYGEKFIDT
+3458 WMDPYGEKFIDA
-3470 EVHINN
+3470 EVDNNN
-3476 QVSLC
+3476 QVTIC
-3481 KLDMDRSGACLE
+3481 KLDMDKLGVSSE
-3493 CGEGTGLLFH
+3493 CGEETGLLFH
-3503 VVEMGNIKV
+3503 IVEMGNIKV

-3517 DRTSGS
+3517 DVATGS
-3523 QSDGLGRSLTSFENW
+3523 RSEGLSRSLASFENW
-3538 RSANMPSIEQENAAP
+3538 KSANMPTTEQETAAP
-3553 LELIVEF
+3553 LEVIVEL

-3573 EVSYLY
+3573 ELAYFY

-3594 ATSRFKLILG
+3594 TTSRFKLILG
-3604 HLQLDNQLPLTLMP
+3604 HLQLDNQLPLTYMP

-3625 ASDMHH
+3625 ASDMNH
-3631 PVFKMTITICNENP
+3631 PVFKMTITTCNETP
-3645 DGIEVYPYVYIR
+3645 DGIQVYPYVYIR
-3657 VTDKT
+3657 VTEKI
-3662 WTLNIHEPIIWAFV
+3662 WRINIHEPIIWASV
-3676 EFFRNLQLDRIPQSS
+3676 EFFRNVQLDRLPKTS

-3697 PEIHVNLIDVSE
+3697 PEILVNLIDVSE

-3752 HRDRY
+3752 HKDRY
-3757 MRKSSVV
+3757 MRKSSVI

-3839 AQGVVFGVS
+3839 AQGVAFGVS

-3856 SARQNGLLGLAHG
+3856 SARENGILGLAHG

-3892 VDGIGASCS
+3892 VDGIGASFS

-3907 NNKTIIHRIRNPR
+3907 NNKTIIQRIRNPR

-3931 CEREAVGQM
+3931 SEREAVGQM
-3940 MLYLAEASRRFG
+3940 ILYLAEASRRFG

-3972 FIVPYHRIVLV
+3972 FLVPYHRIVLV

-3994 APEKMDKKPCKIMW
+3994 SPDKMDKKPCKIMW

-4016 ALELAKAGNPRPSH
+4016 ALELAKAGNPKPSH
-4030 LILHLRNFKRAEN
+4030 LILHLINFKRSES

-4051 TEEESEGRDPQA
+4051 TEDESDESDPQA
-4063 VRICLVVRKMWKA
+4063 VRICFAVRKMWKS
-4076 YQSSLKSLILKV
+4076 YQSSLKSLVLRV
-4088 PSSQKHVSF
+4088 PSSQKQVSF

-4103 WRNSRNQNK
+4103 YRNSSRSLNK
-4112 SILKS
+4112 SIVKS
-4117 RDFLSPRSTSDKGS
+4117 RDFLSPGSTTDKTS
-4131 FVKYVINFVK
+4131 FVKHVINFSK
-4141 VWTSDQELKG
+4141 VWTSDQESKR
-4151 HRTKNVN
+4151 HTFSKKNVVDDN
-4158 ISTVVCLF
+4158 T
-4166 SLFVCKDVTW
+4166 
-4176 ITLSCFSLGQVV
+4176 
-4188 EDRGICS
+4188 ICS
-4195 IWRPIC
+4195 FWRPIC
-4201 PEGYIS
+4201 PHGYIS
-4207 VGDIARIGTH
+4207 VGDIARVGTH

-4244 CADDYMSPV
+4244 CAEDYTSPV
-4253 SIWRPRP
+4253 SIWRPRA
-4260 PEGYVSVGCVAI
+4260 PEGYVSVGCVVMA
-4272 SSFTEPE
+4272 SFTEPE
-4279 PNVVYCIAES
+4279 ADMVYCVAES
-4289 IGEET
+4289 MAEET
-4294 TFEEEQVWSA
+4294 TFEEQQVWSA
-4304 PESYPWTCCVYQVC
+4304 PESYPWTCCVYQVR
-4318 SPALHFVALRQ
+4318 SLALHFVALRQ
-4329 PREEAGWKPMR
+4329 PREEAGWKAMR
-4340 VMDDS
+4340 VIDES
-4345 SRTSEASSSSVR
+4345 VPIPVSEASSSSVLL
-4357 GH
+4357 

>member
-21 LSKEALKISVWRGD
+21 LSKEALKISVWQGN

-46 ALNALKLPIK
+46 ALNALKLPVK

-96 EGYSEDAI
+96 EGYSEDAV

-156 YEDLESNLGHPFAA
+156 YEDLESNPGHPFAA

-175 KLSAATVDDSGKE
+175 KLSASTVDDSGKE
-188 AFVTGGALELLHKS
+188 AFVTGGALELLQKS
-202 VELERLAVYLDSDIS
+202 VELEKLAVYLDSDIS
-217 PWRIAKPW
+217 PWHVTKPW
-225 EDLQPF
+225 EDLHPT
-231 EWDQIF
+231 EWDQVF

-244 KPASVL
+244 KPASALV
-250 AQTHTYILQPV
+250 QKHTYILQPV
-261 TGSANYSKQRTSSPD
+261 TGNAKYLKQRSNTSD

-283 AAVSLD
+283 ATVSLD
-289 DVTICLSKSGYRD
+289 DVTISLSKTGYRD
-302 LLKLAD
+302 VLKLAD
-308 NFSAFNQKLKY
+308 NFSAFNQRLKY

-330 DPRSWWKYA
+330 DPRSWWKYS
-339 YRAVSD
+339 YRVVSD
-345 QMKKASGRMSWEQ
+345 QMKKASGKMSWEQ

-367 RYISLYASLLKSDPG
+367 RYISLYASLLKSDPA
-382 REIIDDDEDIEELD
+382 REIIDDDKDIEELD

-415 EKSAQSDIY
+415 EKSVQSDIY

-435 SFGWNSESVEDENQP
+435 SLGWNNGSVEDKNQP
-450 GYFTDEDWKQLN
+450 GQFTDEDWKQLN

-469 GDNDE
+469 GDNSE
-474 QLLKKDDEG
+474 QLLNQDDRG

-490 EVHMKHNASKL
+490 EVHMKHNASRL
-501 AEAHEFVA
+501 TEAHEFIA

-516 GCLMK
+516 DCLMK

-555 VGVFHYK
+555 VGVFRYK

-571 MIAKAS
+571 MVAKAS

-586 SIDRIVNF
+586 SVDQIVNF
-594 FESNAAVSQKIA
+594 FESNAVVSQKIA
-606 LETAAAVQLTID
+606 LETAAAMQLTID

-633 DHTRFFLDLDIAA
+633 DHARFILDLDIAA
-646 PKITIPTEFSPDN
+646 PKITIPTDFFPDN
-659 CHSTK
+659 RHSTK

-670 NLIIRTQDDH
+670 NLIIRTQDE
-680 DDVSPSGI
+680 DDISQ
-688 DIFFQFDV
+688 DIYLQFDM

-707 GDYLWSQ
+707 GDYHWSQ
-714 HSLKGSD
+714 RSLKGSG
-721 RSSQSSIVSFLP
+721 RSSQSSIVSYLP

-747 RSEDPSS
+747 RSDDPSF

-778 MQVVKI
+778 MQIAKI
-784 FQGEDN
+784 FQGEDD
-790 DTDNLVRPWDL
+790 DTENFVRPWDL
-801 ADFEGWLSVLS
+801 ADLEGWLSVLS
-812 WKGVGSREAVWQR
+812 WKGVGNREAVWQR

-834 LYVLEAPGARS
+834 LYILEAPGARS
-845 YKQSFSLLGKQ
+845 YKQTFSLLGKLVYA
-856 ICRVPPDI
+856 IPPEI
-864 IGEVENVLAVC
+864 IGDVENVLAIC
-875 RTERSISKVVED
+875 RPERSTSKVVED
-887 ANALILRCESEE
+887 SNALILRCESEE
-899 SRKNWKSLLQGAI
+899 SRTNWKRLLQGAI

-927 SSESEDSEVEEVHKL
+927 SSESEDSEVEGVQKL
-942 EMKDVSMME
+942 DTKDVSKAE
-951 KLFITGVLD
+951 KLFVTGVLD
-960 ELKMCFNYST
+960 ELKVCFNYST
-970 QTDRNL
+970 QSDKSFL
-976 IKVLLAE
+976 KVLLAE
-983 ESRLFELRAIGG
+983 EIRLFELRAIGG
-995 RVELSIRSNDMFIG
+995 RVELAIRANDMLIG
-1009 TVLKALE
+1009 TVLKVLE

-1025 VLQPCYMARSFI
+1025 ALQPCYLARSFI
-1037 RHADA
+1037 RQADA
-1042 PSVFHT
+1042 PSVFQT
-1048 VEDQGY
+1048 IEDQSC
-1054 GGNDKNQSEGD
+1054 GGSDKNQSEAD

-1076 DPVDSTGNEFE
+1076 DPVDSPTHEFE
-1087 HSRSLPSDRTIL
+1087 HTSSGRVIL

-1105 RIAGLLPDDASQAG
+1105 RIAGLLPDDVSQTGDKNLEA
-1119 ESNFEVTDTL
+1119 TDTL

-1141 SNSVL
+1141 SNSVF

-1152 RVMVTLATLSFYC
+1152 RVTVTLATLSFYC
-1165 RRPMIVAIMEFVT
+1165 RRPIIVAIMEFVG
-1178 AISVEDDSCES
+1178 AINAEDENCES

-1195 TANVNDSSREVEVDN
+1195 SANVNDSSREIDVVN
-1210 QSSAAD
+1210 HSSAVD

-1228 SRTIFFLTLNM
+1228 SRIVFLLTLNM

-1319 DDEDYAGFDYSLIGQ
+1319 DDEDYAGFDYSLLGQ
-1334 LSEVRLVYLNRFIQ
+1334 LSEVRLIYLNRFIQ

-1354 MGLVPNNSVDVV
+1354 MGLVPSNSVDVV
-1366 KVKDQVTDSEKW
+1366 KVKDHATDSEKW

-1431 TKKEMTAVHL
+1431 TKKEINAVHL
-1441 DIMTVKVED
+1441 DIMTIKVED

-1464 IIHDVKGVCIV
+1464 IIHEVKGVCIDI
-1475 LRRSLRDLLH
+1475 RRSLRDLLH

-1492 AIKVDELKAA
+1492 TVKIDELKAA

-1518 FSETPNAIPSLQNTA
+1518 FSETPNAIPPLDNNA
-1533 VSTSADHMDP
+1533 VSTSADAIDT
-1543 LVRQDSEGHGNEA
+1543 LVGQGLEGHEYEA
-1556 QNEPAWISM
+1556 QSEQVWISM
-1565 KVSVV
+1565 KVSVI

-1594 GLWVLYKANTLG
+1594 GLWILYKANTVG
-1606 GGLLSMTLK
+1606 DGLLSSTLK
-1615 GFTVHDDR
+1615 GFTVNDDR

-1630 RLAVRQPKSLR
+1630 RLAVRQPKSVR
-1641 YSPDLEALNEDSQ
+1641 YNPEYEIINE
-1654 MVTENV
+1654 ENEV
-1660 VKDDE
+1660 VKADVKYDE
-1665 ILGVPTMLILDAN
+1665 ILGVPTMLILDAK
-1678 FSQYSTSLSLCIQR
+1678 FSQYMTSLSLCIQR

-1712 VRGMLSNDED
+1712 VRDMLSNDED

-1734 DKPTFNQSNEVLIL
+1734 DQPTFSQTDEVLTL
-1748 SPQKPL
+1748 SPQRPL

-1759 AFDHYTYDGRGGTL
+1759 DFDHYTYDGRGGTL
-1773 LLQDREGQMIV
+1773 LLQDREGHMIT
-1784 STSVETIIYIGS
+1784 STSIETTIYIGS
-1796 GKRLQFKNVTIKNG
+1796 GKRLQFINVTIMNG

-1816 VSLGSNSSYSILK
+1816 VSLGSNSSYSALK
-1829 DDQVFL
+1829 DDLVFL
-1835 EEESASP
+1835 KEREESASP
-1842 NTQDETTKISSF
+1842 NAQSKTSKSMPS
-1854 QSNSTSRPTETSI
+1854 QSNKASRLTETSI

-1875 LTFYNSSKYVGE
+1875 LTFYNSSKYAGE

-1947 TNIHVAVSDIFMNFS
+1947 TNIHVAISNIFMNFS
-1962 FSSLRLFL
+1962 FSALRLFI
-1970 AVEEDILKF
+1970 AVEEDVLKF
-1979 LRMTSRKMTV
+1979 LRMTSRKMTLA
-1989 VCSEFDKLGTFENAY
+1989 CSEFDKLGTFENAL

-2058 PLSDS
+2058 PPSDS
-2063 QGVDL
+2063 QGVIPL
-2068 LQFVP
+2068 ELVP
-2073 SKALEDGAESC
+2073 SIVPENGERSC

-2089 VAPKGYAALGCVVSP
+2089 VAPKGYVALGCVVSP
-2104 GRTQP
+2104 GKTQP
-2109 SVSSVFCLH
+2109 SLSSVFCLH

-2124 CAIRDCITIS
+2124 CALRDCITIS
-2134 SGHISSGLA
+2134 PSEKSLSGLA
-2143 FWRVDSSLGTFLPAD
+2143 FWRVDNSLGTYLPAD
-2158 PGTLS
+2158 PVTLS
-2163 VVGRAY
+2163 VIGRAY
-2169 ELRHILFGF
+2169 ELRHLLFGF
-2178 RGGSSKSLKDSEI
+2178 QGASSKSMKSPETHALDS
-2191 QALSFDRDNVQ
+2191 DRDIIQ
-2202 SERSSTATSGR
+2202 PERSSTANSVR

-2237 IWRPIISQ
+2237 IWRPITPH

-2255 RGYEPPNTCIVLSE
+2255 RGYEPPNACIVLPD

-2281 IVGQIK
+2281 VVGQIK
-2287 KHRGAESIAFWVPQA
+2287 KHRGTESIAFWLPQA

-2318 KQSDFGSLRCMR
+2318 KQSDFNSLRCMR
-2330 SDMVTGDEFLEE
+2330 SDMVTGDDFLEE
-2342 SIWDTSDIRFTKESF
+2342 SIWDTSDARFARESF

-2379 RRFAVKLVDADT
+2379 RRFALKLVDSET

-2397 TVVDAEIRTFSA
+2397 TVFDAEIGTFSA

-2418 MTPLFNVSLSNIG
+2418 MTPLCNVSFSSIG

-2442 STISFSLAARS
+2442 STVSFSLAARS
-2453 YNDKLEDWEPLVEPV
+2453 YNDKLEAWEPLVEPV
-2468 DGVLRYQYDLNVP
+2468 DAVLRYQYDVNSP
-2481 SAASQIRLT
+2481 SAASQLRLT
-2490 TTRDLNINITVSNA
+2490 STRDLNLNMTVSNA

-2524 TAREAISPSYAGT
+2524 SVREAISPSGGT

-2547 YYVIPQ
+2547 YFVIPQ
-2553 NKLGKDIYVRATE
+2553 NKLGQDIYVRATE
-2566 IKGLPH
+2566 MRGLPH

-2582 PLKVPVSKN
+2582 PLKVPVLKN
-2591 MLDSHLK
+2591 MLDSHMK

-2609 TVVISQ
+2609 TVIISQ
-2615 AQFPRLEGL
+2615 AQFPKVEGL

-2636 PDQSFSNG
+2636 PGQSLSNG
-2644 VLLGRQSAR
+2644 MLLGRQSAR
-2653 TCGASSN
+2653 TSGASSV
-2660 SDEVSDLEL
+2660 SDESSNLEL
-2669 VTWNE
+2669 VMWDE
-2674 IFFFKADSLDGYKL
+2674 IFFFKADQLDDYML
-2688 QLVATDMGKGVP
+2688 EIVATDMGKGVP

-2705 SSLKE
+2705 SSLRE
-2710 LQGIQDDSAGN
+2710 LQGTLDDSAEN
-2721 GFEWLELSPA
+2721 LLKWLDLSPA
-2731 DSTKTTQVD
+2731 DSSR
-2740 TSKTTCG
+2740 TSQADVSKSTCG
-2747 RIKCAVLVSPR
+2747 RIKCAVLLSSR
-2758 SRVAKTGKGFTGDRN
+2758 SGGSNTKKGLIGDRT
-2773 SGYIQISPTRE
+2773 SGSLQISPTRE
-2784 GPWTTVRLNYVAHAA
+2784 GPWTTVRLNYVAHAS

-2840 LQLDASNEN
+2840 FQLDASNEN
-2849 LDNLDNARKE
+2849 MNTLDDVGKE
-2859 SSIDE
+2859 SPTNG
-2864 IKTDGFFET
+2864 IKTDDG
-2873 EKYDPAIGWVG
+2873 
-2884 TFVQSG
+2884 
-2890 HGTLDVMDADQDSF
+2890 
-2904 GVVLPVGWQWVDDWH
+2904 
-2919 LDTSV
+2919 
-2924 SPVKLENHTRQRR
+2924 
-2937 WIRNRK
+2937 
-2943 RTSQD
+2943 
-2948 VQKQIFVGE
+2948 QKQIFIGE
-2957 LKPGESL
+2957 LKPGECL

-2975 LYVLQLRPSALN
+2975 LYVLHLRPSALN
-2987 DRKEYSWSSVMD
+2987 DHKEYAWSSAMD
-2999 KHVLSEDVNT
+2999 KHVLSEDASR
-3009 PKQTSGIH
+3009 PRETSGIH
-3017 VSNLNESEELL
+3017 VSSLNESEELH
-3028 FCSEIS
+3028 FCSEMS
-3034 GSSSSRSHGMWFCL
+3034 GTSSNRSCGMWFCL
-3048 AIQASEISKDILSDP
+3048 AIQASEISKDICSDP
-3063 IQDWSIVVKSP
+3063 IQDWNIVVKSP
-3074 LSITNYLPLMAEFS
+3074 LSITNYLPLAAEFS
-3088 VLEMQTSGHFVA
+3088 VLEMQTNGHLVA
-3100 CSRGVFAPGETVKV
+3100 CSRGIFTPGETVKV

-3125 SLLPQRGWLPIHEA
+3125 SLLPQHGWLPIQEA
-3139 VLLSHPSVDPAKTLG
+3139 VLISHPSLGPAKTLG

-3160 GRVVHIVLE
+3160 GRVVHIILE
-3169 QNYESERP
+3169 QNFETERP
-3177 LAPKILRIYSPY
+3177 LSPKNLRVYSPY
-3189 WLTVARCPP
+3189 WLTIARCPP
-3198 LTFRLVDMSIKRTK
+3198 LTFRLVDMSFKKTK
-3212 RSISLPFKS
+3212 TKVSFPFKS
-3221 RKTNEVIL
+3221 KKTNEVIL
-3229 EEITEEEFH
+3229 EEITDEEFH
-3238 EGHTIASALNF
+3238 GGYTIASALNF
-3249 KLWGLSASISDN
+3249 KMLGMSAAISDN
-3261 GNDHFGAVGDLSPLG
+3261 GSDHYGDVKDLSALG

-3284 SAYDADQNCMLLFVS
+3284 SAYDADKNCMLLFVS

-3308 PTKVITVRPFMT
+3308 PTKVISVRPYMT

-3325 GRDIYLKLSSED
+3325 GQDIYLKLSSED
-3337 PQKLLRSSDVRVPF
+3337 QPKLLRSTDVRVSF

-3357 GPSKLQVRAEGT
+3357 QPSKLQIRVEGT
-3369 EWSFPVQIVR
+3369 EWSFPVQIEK
-3379 EDTIFIVLKKE
+3379 EDTIFLILKKE
-3390 DGTQDILRTEIRGYE
+3390 DGTREILRIEIRGYE
-3405 EGSRFLVVFRC
+3405 EGSRFIVVFRR

-3424 IENRTS
+3424 IENRTT
-3430 SKVVRIRQS
+3430 SKVVRFRQS
-3439 GFGAD
+3439 GFD
-3444 AWIRLE
+3444 DDSWIQLD

-3470 EVHINN
+3470 EVHSND
-3476 QVSLC
+3476 QVLAC
-3481 KLDMDRSGACLE
+3481 KLDMNKSGVCLE

-3517 DRTSGS
+3517 DISTGS
-3523 QSDGLGRSLTSFENW
+3523 RSDALGRSLASFDNW
-3538 RSANMPSIEQENAAP
+3538 KSANMQTTEQEKASP
-3553 LELIVEF
+3553 LELIVEL

-3573 EVSYLY
+3573 ELCYLY

-3594 ATSRFKLILG
+3594 TTSRFKLILG

-3625 ASDMHH
+3625 ASDTNH
-3631 PVFKMTITICNENP
+3631 PVFKMTITISNDNP
-3645 DGIEVYPYVYIR
+3645 DGILVYPYVYIR
-3657 VTDKT
+3657 VTDIN
-3662 WTLNIHEPIIWAFV
+3662 WRLNIHEPIIWASV
-3676 EFFRNLQLDRIPQSS
+3676 EFYRNLQLDRIPQNS

-3697 PEIHVNLIDVSE
+3697 PEIRVNLIDVSE

-3739 NAFKLQLHLRKVM
+3739 NAFKLQIHLRKVM
-3752 HRDRY
+3752 HKDRY

-3764 PAIGNRIWR
+3764 PAISNRIWR

-3839 AQGVVFGVS
+3839 AQGVAFGVS

-3856 SARQNGLLGLAHG
+3856 SARENGLLGLAHG
-3869 LGRAFL
+3869 LGRACL

-3892 VDGIGASCS
+3892 VDGLGASFS

-3907 NNKTIIHRIRNPR
+3907 NNKSIIHRTRNPR

-3931 CEREAVGQM
+3931 SETEALGQM
-3940 MLYLAEASRRFG
+3940 ILYLAEASRRFG

-3962 FAWSDLYEDH
+3962 YAWSDLYEDH

-3994 APEKMDKKPCKIMW
+3994 SPEKMDKRPCKIMW

-4016 ALELAKAGNPRPSH
+4016 ALELAKAGNPKPSH
-4030 LILHLRNFKRAEN
+4030 LILHLIKFKRAES

-4063 VRICLVVRKMWKA
+4063 VRICMAVRKMWKA
-4076 YQSSLKSLILKV
+4076 YRSSLKSLVLKV
-4088 PSSQKHVSF
+4088 PSSRKHVSI

-4103 WRNSRNQNK
+4103 WRDSRSHSK
-4112 SILKS
+4112 SILRS
-4117 RDFLSPRSTSDKGS
+4117 GDFFSPGSISDTGS
-4131 FVKYVINFVK
+4131 FFKHIINFTN
-4141 VWTSDQELKG
+4141 VWTSEQESRG
-4151 HRTKNVN
+4151 RH
-4158 ISTVVCLF
+4158 
-4166 SLFVCKDVTW
+4166 
-4176 ITLSCFSLGQVV
+4176 TLSKKNVV
-4188 EDRGICS
+4188 EDSVICS

-4201 PEGYIS
+4201 PDGYVS
-4207 VGDIARIGTH
+4207 VGDIAHIGIH
-4217 PPNVAAVY
+4217 PPITAAVY
-4225 QNTDRLFA
+4225 QNKERLFA

-4244 CADDYMSPV
+4244 CADDYTTPV

-4260 PEGYVSVGCVAI
+4260 PEGYVSAGCVAMP
-4272 SSFTEPE
+4272 SFTEPE
-4279 PNVVYCIAES
+4279 LDLAYCIAES
-4289 IGEET
+4289 IAEET
-4294 TFEEEQVWSA
+4294 TFEEQQIWSA
-4304 PESYPWTCCVYQVC
+4304 PDSYPWTCCIYQVC
-4318 SPALHFVALRQ
+4318 SPSLHFVALRQ
-4329 PREEAGWKPMR
+4329 PREDAAWKPMR
-4340 VMDDS
+4340 VIDGS
-4345 SRTSEASSSSVR
+4345 SRPSVSLLSEASSSASV
-4357 GH
+4357 H

>member
-21 LSKEALKISVWRGD
+21 LSKEALSISVWQGN

-46 ALNALKLPIK
+46 ALNALKLPVK

-96 EGYSEDAI
+96 EGYSEDVV

-114 MEMKMLESRQ
+114 MEMKMLESRR

-156 YEDLESNLGHPFAA
+156 YEDLESNPGHPFAA

-175 KLSAATVDDSGKE
+175 KLSAVTVDHSGKE
-188 AFVTGGALELLHKS
+188 AFVTGGALEQLHKS
-202 VELERLAVYLDSDIS
+202 VELERLAVYLDSDIN
-217 PWRIAKPW
+217 PWHITKPW
-225 EDLQPF
+225 KDLQPS
-231 EWDQIF
+231 EWDQVF

-244 KPASVL
+244 KPASGLV
-250 AQTHTYILQPV
+250 QKHTYVLQPV
-261 TGSANYSKQRTSSPD
+261 TGNATYLKQRSNLYNP
-276 RDQPLQK
+276 DQPLQK
-283 AAVSLD
+283 AAVNLD

-308 NFSAFNQKLKY
+308 NFSSFNQRLKY
-319 AHFRPLVPVKS
+319 AHFRPLVPVRS

-339 YRAVSD
+339 YRVVSD
-345 QMKKASGRMSWEQ
+345 QMKKASGKMSWEQ

-367 RYISLYASLLKSDPG
+367 KYISLYASLLKADPG
-382 REIIDDDEDIEELD
+382 RETIDDDKDIEELD
-396 RELDIELIVQW
+396 LELDIELIVQW

-415 EKSAQSDIY
+415 EKSMQSDIY

-435 SFGWNSESVEDENQP
+435 SFGWSSESVEDGNQP
-450 GYFTDEDWKQLN
+450 GHFTDDDWKQLN

-469 GDNDE
+469 GDNNE
-474 QLLKKDDEG
+474 QLLNKDDRG

-490 EVHMKHNASKL
+490 EVHMKHNASRL

-516 GCLMK
+516 DCLMK

-571 MIAKAS
+571 MVAKAS

-586 SIDRIVNF
+586 SIDQIVNF
-594 FESNAAVSQKIA
+594 FESNTAVSQKIA

-618 EVKRSAQQQVNKALK
+618 EVKRSAQQQVNRALK
-633 DHTRFFLDLDIAA
+633 DHARFFLDLDIAA
-646 PKITIPTEFSPDN
+646 PKIIIPTEFSPDSF
-659 CHSTK
+659 HSTK

-670 NLIIRTQDDH
+670 NLIIRTQDD
-680 DDVSPSGI
+680 DDVSRYET
-688 DIFFQFDV
+688 DIYLQFGL

-707 GDYLWSQ
+707 GDYHWSQ
-714 HSLKGSD
+714 HSLKGSV
-721 RSSQSSIVSFLP
+721 RSSQSNIVSYLP

-747 RSEDPSS
+747 RSEDPSF

-778 MQVVKI
+778 MQIAKI
-784 FQGEDN
+784 FQGEDSGTE
-790 DTDNLVRPWDL
+790 DLIRPWDQ

-812 WKGVGSREAVWQR
+812 WKGVGNREAVWQR

-834 LYVLEAPGARS
+834 LYVLEGPGSRS

-856 ICRVPPDI
+856 VYAMPPDA
-864 IGEVENVLAVC
+864 IGDVEHVLAVC
-875 RTERSISKVVED
+875 RTERSTSKIVED
-887 ANALILRCESEE
+887 ANALILRCESDE
-899 SRKNWKSLLQGAI
+899 SKKNWKSLLQGSI

-918 APITGLSET
+918 APITGLSES
-927 SSESEDSEVEEVHKL
+927 SSESEDSEVEEIRKL
-942 EMKDVSMME
+942 DMKDVSKAE

-970 QTDRNL
+970 QTEKNF

-983 ESRLFELRAIGG
+983 EICLFELRAIGG
-995 RVELSIRSNDMFIG
+995 RVELSIRENDMFIG
-1009 TVLKALE
+1009 TVLKTLE

-1025 VLQPCYMARSFI
+1025 LNQPCYLARSFI
-1037 RHADA
+1037 RPADA
-1042 PSVFHT
+1042 PVFRT
-1048 VEDQGY
+1048 IENKSDADDQ
-1054 GGNDKNQSEGD
+1054 
-1065 DRFYEASDSLN
+1065 FFEASDNLN
-1076 DPVDSTGNEFE
+1076 DPVDSPMHEIE
-1087 HSRSLPSDRTIL
+1087 YSSLPSERAIL

-1105 RIAGLLPDDASQAG
+1105 RVAGLLPDDARQAG
-1119 ESNFEVTDTL
+1119 ENDLEVTDTL

-1141 SNSVL
+1141 SNSVF
-1146 YDNIDK
+1146 YDNVDK
-1152 RVMVTLATLSFYC
+1152 RVTVTLATLSFYC
-1165 RRPMIVAIMEFVT
+1165 RRPIIVAITEFVS
-1178 AISVEDDSCES
+1178 AINAEDDNCES

-1195 TANVNDSSREVEVDN
+1195 TAIVNDSSREIEVVD
-1210 QSSAAD
+1210 QASVVD
-1216 ESKVRGLLGKGR
+1216 ESKISGLLGKGR
-1228 SRTIFFLTLNM
+1228 SRIVFFLTLNM

-1284 SDDSLHSSHMYFW
+1284 SDDSIHSSHMYFW

-1306 SSFVELVFSSFSA
+1306 SSFVELVFSSFST

-1348 EVISYF
+1348 EIISYF
-1354 MGLVPNNSVDVV
+1354 MGLVPTNSVDVV

-1378 VKTSEIEGSPAVK
+1378 VKTSEIEGAPAVK

-1404 RRTDSLDY
+1404 RRTDSQDY

-1431 TKKEMTAVHL
+1431 TKKDMNAVHL

-1450 INLNVGMGTELGES
+1450 INLNVGTGTELGES
-1464 IIHDVKGVCIV
+1464 IIHDVKGVSIIIS
-1475 LRRSLRDLLH
+1475 RSLRDLLH
-1485 QVPNTEV
+1485 QIPSTEV
-1492 AIKVDELKAA
+1492 AIKIDVLKSA

-1518 FSETPNAIPSLQNTA
+1518 FSETPNPIPPLKNN
-1533 VSTSADHMDP
+1533 VSDSADVMNS
-1543 LVRQDSEGHGNEA
+1543 LVHQGSIGHEHEA
-1556 QNEPAWISM
+1556 QNEQAWISM
-1565 KVSVV
+1565 KVSVS

-1578 HYGMA
+1578 QYGMA

-1594 GLWVLYKANTLG
+1594 GLWVLYKANTVG
-1606 GGLLSMTLK
+1606 EGILSATLK
-1615 GFTVHDDR
+1615 GFTVNDDR

-1630 RLAVRQPKSLR
+1630 RLAVRQPR
-1641 YSPDLEALNEDSQ
+1641 NVWNRHDYEAVNRGNEIVKAKVLNY
-1654 MVTENV
+1654 
-1660 VKDDE
+1660 DE
-1665 ILGVPTMLILDAN
+1665 ILGVPTMLILDAK
-1678 FSQYSTSLSLCIQR
+1678 FSRSITSLSLCIQR

-1712 VRGMLSNDED
+1712 VRDMLSNDDD

-1729 DALVL
+1729 DTLDL
-1734 DKPTFNQSNEVLIL
+1734 DKSTYSQSDEIFVL
-1748 SPQKPL
+1748 SPQRPL
-1754 VVDDE
+1754 VVE
-1759 AFDHYTYDGRGGTL
+1759 CENFDRYTYDGRGGTL
-1773 LLQDREGQMIV
+1773 LLQDREGRMIS
-1784 STSVETIIYIGS
+1784 STNIETIIYIGC
-1796 GKRLQFKNVTIKNG
+1796 GKHLQFKNVTIKNG

-1816 VSLGSNSSYSILK
+1816 VSLGSSSSYSVSE
-1829 DDQVFL
+1829 DDNVFL
-1835 EEESASP
+1835 EEREEIVSP
-1842 NTQDETTKISSF
+1842 NAQEKTSKNLHSPA
-1854 QSNSTSRPTETSI
+1854 STISRPIETSI

-1892 NKFLHARLDAFC
+1892 NKFLHARLDAFS
-1904 RLVLKGDTVEM
+1904 RIVLKGDTLEM
-1915 SANAL
+1915 SVNAL

-1947 TNIHVAVSDIFMNFS
+1947 TNIHVVVSDIFMNFS
-1962 FSSLRLFL
+1962 FSALRLFL
-1970 AVEEDILKF
+1970 AVEEDVLKF
-1979 LRMTSRKMTV
+1979 LRMTSRKLTV
-1989 VCSEFDKLGTFENAY
+1989 ACSEFDKLGTFKNSIPDAH
-2004 NNQTYAFWRPH
+2004 NHQTYAFWRPH

-2025 YLTAIDKPPTKG
+2025 YLTAIDKPPSKG

-2042 TRYVKIKKPEA
+2042 TRYVKIKKPKA

-2058 PLSDS
+2058 PPPDS
-2063 QGVDL
+2063 QSVSVL
-2068 LQFVP
+2068 EFVT
-2073 SKALEDGAESC
+2073 SIDGAESC

-2089 VAPKGYAALGCVVSP
+2089 VAPSGYVALGCVVSP
-2104 GRTQP
+2104 GRTPP
-2109 SVSSVFCLH
+2109 SLSSVFCLH
-2118 ASLLSP
+2118 VSLVSP
-2124 CAIRDCITIS
+2124 CALRDCISIGDTLS
-2134 SGHISSGLA
+2134 FDLA
-2143 FWRVDSSLGTFLPAD
+2143 FWRVDNCLGTFLPAD
-2158 PGTLS
+2158 PGTLN
-2163 VVGRAY
+2163 VIGRAY
-2169 ELRHILFGF
+2169 ELRHVHFGF
-2178 RGGSSKSLKDSEI
+2178 RDASSKTVKGSDI
-2191 QALSFDRDNVQ
+2191 QAHPSDSDNVQ
-2202 SERSSTATSGR
+2202 PECSSAANSGR

-2237 IWRPIISQ
+2237 IWRPIIPP

-2255 RGYEPPNTCIVLSE
+2255 SGYEPPNTCIVLPD

-2281 IVGQIK
+2281 IAGQVK
-2287 KHRGAESIAFWVPQA
+2287 KHRGAESIAFWLPQA

-2318 KQSDFGSLRCMR
+2318 KQSDLECLRCMR
-2330 SDMVTGDEFLEE
+2330 SDMVTGDDFLEE
-2342 SIWDTSDIRFTKESF
+2342 SIWDTSDVRFTREPF

-2379 RRFAVKLVDADT
+2379 RRFAARLVDSDT
-2391 PSGSDD
+2391 PTGSDD
-2397 TVVDAEIRTFSA
+2397 AVVDAEIRTFSA

-2418 MTPLFNVSLSNIG
+2418 MTPLFNVSLSSLG
-2431 FSLHRRPDYLN
+2431 FSLHRKPNCLN
-2442 STISFSLAARS
+2442 STVSFSLAARS
-2453 YNDKLEDWEPLVEPV
+2453 YNDKLEAWEPLIEPV
-2468 DGVLRYQYDLNVP
+2468 DAVVRYQNDVNAP
-2481 SAASQIRLT
+2481 SAASQLRLT
-2490 TTRDLNINITVSNA
+2490 STKDLNLNITVSNA

-2524 TAREAISPSYAGT
+2524 TVREAISPSGGT
-2537 PIIDVHHRKN
+2537 PVIDVHHSKN
-2547 YYVIPQ
+2547 YFVIPQ
-2553 NKLGKDIYVRATE
+2553 NKLGQDIYVRATE
-2566 IKGLPH
+2566 TRGLPH

-2582 PLKVPVSKN
+2582 SLKVPVSKN

-2609 TVVISQ
+2609 TVIISQ
-2615 AQFPRLEGL
+2615 AQFPRIGGL

-2636 PDQSFSNG
+2636 PGQSLCNG
-2644 VLLGRQSAR
+2644 MLLGRQSAR
-2653 TCGASSN
+2653 TCGAN
-2660 SDEVSDLEL
+2660 SDSEEFSNFEI

-2674 IFFFKADSLDGYKL
+2674 IFFFKADPQDDYMLEF
-2688 QLVATDMGKGVP
+2688 VATDMGKGVP

-2705 SSLKE
+2705 SSLKD
-2710 LQGIQDDSAGN
+2710 LYGSLDDSAGN
-2721 GFEWLELSPA
+2721 CFKWLELSPA
-2731 DSTKTTQVD
+2731 DSSETTQVN
-2740 TSKTTCG
+2740 TSKTARG
-2747 RIKCAVLVSPR
+2747 RIKCAVFLSPR
-2758 SRVAKTGKGFTGDRN
+2758 TGAANTGKGLIGERN

-2826 VSVSNN
+2826 VSVYNN

-2840 LQLDASNEN
+2840 LNLDASKEN
-2849 LDNLDNARKE
+2849 LDKIDDARSDSVTNE
-2859 SSIDE
+2859 TRTDE
-2864 IKTDGFFET
+2864 FFET
-2873 EKYDPAIGWVG
+2873 EKYDPNVGWVG
-2884 TFVQSG
+2884 TSVQSR
-2890 HGTLDVMDADQDSF
+2890 HDTLDLMDADQDSF
-2904 GVVLPVGWQWVDDWH
+2904 GVVLPTGWKWVDDWR
-2919 LDTSV
+2919 LDTS
-2924 SPVKLENHTRQRR
+2924 PVNTADGWAYAPDFQSLDWPKSYNSSEKHARVRR

-2943 RTSQD
+2943 RKSND
-2948 VQKQIFVGE
+2948 VQEQIFIGE

-2964 PLPLFGLVHSG
+2964 PLPLFGLIHSG
-2975 LYVLQLRPSALN
+2975 LYVLQLRPNILN
-2987 DRKEYSWSSVMD
+2987 DHKEYSWSSVMER
-2999 KHVLSEDVNT
+2999 HVLSEENI
-3009 PKQTSGIH
+3009 PKQTSGIN
-3017 VSNLNESEELL
+3017 VSNLNESEELIY
-3028 FCSEIS
+3028 CSEIS
-3034 GSSSSRSHGMWFCL
+3034 GTSSNRLHGMWFSL
-3048 AIQASEISKDILSDP
+3048 AIQASDISKDICADP
-3063 IQDWSIVVKSP
+3063 IQDWKIVVKFP
-3074 LSITNYLPLMAEFS
+3074 LSITNYLPLASEYS
-3088 VLEMQTSGHFVA
+3088 VLEMQTNGHFLA
-3100 CSRGVFAPGETVKV
+3100 CSRGVFTPGETVNI

-3125 SLLPQRGWLPIHEA
+3125 SLLPRHGWLPIHEA
-3139 VLLSHPSVDPAKTLG
+3139 VLISHPSIDPAKTLD

-3160 GRVVHIVLE
+3160 GRVVHVILE
-3169 QNYESERP
+3169 QNFDIERP

-3189 WLTVARCPP
+3189 WLAVARCPP
-3198 LTFRLVDMSIKRTK
+3198 LAFRLVDISSKKSRPKVSI
-3212 RSISLPFKS
+3212 PFKS
-3221 RKTNEVIL
+3221 KKVNELII

-3238 EGHTIASALNF
+3238 DGYTIASALNF
-3249 KLWGLSASISDN
+3249 KLLGMSASISDN
-3261 GNDHFGAVGDLSPLG
+3261 GNDHFGDVKDLSALG
-3276 DMDGSLGI
+3276 EMDGSLGM
-3284 SAYDADQNCMLLFVS
+3284 SAYDASKNCMLLFIS

-3308 PTKVITVRPFMT
+3308 PTKVIMVRPYMT

-3325 GRDIYLKLSSED
+3325 GQDIYVKLSSED
-3337 PQKLLRSSDVRVPF
+3337 PPKLLKASDVRVSF
-3351 VYRETD
+3351 VYRETEE
-3357 GPSKLQVRAEGT
+3357 PSKLQIRVEGT
-3369 EWSFPVQIVR
+3369 EWSFPVQIER
-3379 EDTIFIVLKKE
+3379 EDTIFVVLNKE
-3390 DGTQDILRTEIRGYE
+3390 DGTQDIIRTEIRGYE
-3405 EGSRFLVVFRC
+3405 EGSRFIVVFRR

-3424 IENRTS
+3424 IENRTIN
-3430 SKVVRIRQS
+3430 KVVRIRQS
-3439 GFGAD
+3439 GFGD
-3444 AWIRLE
+3444 DSWIRLE
-3450 PRASTKFS
+3450 SRASIKFS
-3458 WVDPYGEKFIDT
+3458 WLDPYGEMFIDT
-3470 EVHINN
+3470 EVHSDN
-3476 QVSLC
+3476 QVSIC
-3481 KLDMDRSGACLE
+3481 KLNMDKSGVCSE

-3517 DRTSGS
+3517 DQSAGS
-3523 QSDGLGRSLTSFENW
+3523 RSDGLGRSLASFEKW
-3538 RSANMPSIEQENAAP
+3538 RSANLATTEQENAAP
-3553 LELIVEF
+3553 LELIVEL

-3565 SLVDHRPK
+3565 SFVDHRPK
-3573 EVSYLY
+3573 ELSYLY

-3594 ATSRFKLILG
+3594 NTSRFKLILG

-3625 ASDMHH
+3625 ASDTNH
-3631 PVFKMTITICNENP
+3631 PVFKMTITISNENA
-3645 DGIEVYPYVYIR
+3645 DGVHVYPYVYIR
-3657 VTDKT
+3657 VTDKI
-3662 WTLNIHEPIIWAFV
+3662 WRLSIHEPIIWASV
-3676 EFFRNLQLDRIPQSS
+3676 EFFRNLQLDHIPQSS

-3697 PEIHVNLIDVSE
+3697 PEIRVNLIDVSE
-3709 VRLKLSLETA
+3709 IRLKLSLETA

-3739 NAFKLQLHLRKVM
+3739 NAFKLQIHLRKVM
-3752 HRDRY
+3752 HKDRY

-3807 TDGQFLQLR
+3807 TDGQFMQLR

-3839 AQGVVFGVS
+3839 AQGVAFGVS
-3848 GVVRKPVE
+3848 GVLRKPVE

-3869 LGRAFL
+3869 LGRACL

-3892 VDGIGASCS
+3892 VDGIGASFS

-3907 NNKTIIHRIRNPR
+3907 NNKTIIQRIRNPR
-3920 AIRADNVLREY
+3920 AIRTDNVLREY
-3931 CEREAVGQM
+3931 SETEAVGQM
-3940 MLYLAEASRRFG
+3940 ILYLAEASRRFG
-3952 CTDIF
+3952 CTNIF

-3972 FIVPYHRIVLV
+3972 FVVPYHRIVLV

-3994 APEKMDKKPCKIMW
+3994 APEKMDRKPCKIMW

-4016 ALELAKAGNPRPSH
+4016 ALELAKAGNPKPTH
-4030 LILHLRNFKRAEN
+4030 LILHLIKFKKADS

-4051 TEEESEGRDPQA
+4051 SDEESEESEPQA
-4063 VRICLVVRKMWKA
+4063 VRICLAVRKMWRA
-4076 YQSSLKSLILKV
+4076 YQSGLKSLTLKV

-4103 WRNSRNQNK
+4103 WRNSRNLSK
-4112 SILKS
+4112 SIIKS
-4117 RDFLSPRSTSDKGS
+4117 RDFLSPRSTSDNEK
-4131 FVKYVINFVK
+4131 FIKHTINFLK
-4141 VWTSDQELKG
+4141 VWTSEQELKG
-4151 HRTKNVN
+4151 HH
-4158 ISTVVCLF
+4158 
-4166 SLFVCKDVTW
+4166 
-4176 ITLSCFSLGQVV
+4176 TLSKKNVV
-4188 EDRGICS
+4188 EDSMICS

-4201 PEGYIS
+4201 PDGYIS

-4225 QNTDRLFA
+4225 QNMDRLFA
-4233 LPLGYDLVWRN
+4233 LPAGYDLVWRN
-4244 CADDYMSPV
+4244 CADDYTSPV
-4253 SIWRPRP
+4253 SIWRPRA
-4260 PEGYVSVGCVAI
+4260 PEGYVSGGCVAI
-4272 SSFTEPE
+4272 SGFKEPE
-4279 PNVVYCIAES
+4279 PNAAYCIAES
-4289 IGEET
+4289 IAEDT
-4294 TFEEEQVWSA
+4294 TFEDQLIWSA
-4304 PESYPWTCCVYQVC
+4304 PDSYPWTCCIYQVH

-4329 PREEAGWKPMR
+4329 PKEEAAWKPMR
-4340 VMDDS
+4340 VTDRS
-4345 SRTSEASSSSVR
+4345 SEASTSSSLA
-4357 GH
+4357 H

>member
-21 LSKEALKISVWRGD
+21 LSKEALSISVWQGN

-96 EGYSEDAI
+96 EGYSEDAL

-156 YEDLESNLGHPFAA
+156 YEDLESNPGHPFAA

-175 KLSAATVDDSGKE
+175 KLSASTVDDSGKE
-188 AFVTGGALELLHKS
+188 AFVTGGALDILQKS
-202 VELERLAVYLDSDIS
+202 VELEKLAVYLDSDIT
-217 PWRIAKPW
+217 PWHITKPW
-225 EDLQPF
+225 DDLQPS
-231 EWDQIF
+231 EWDQVF
-237 SFGTKDG
+237 RFGTKDG
-244 KPASVL
+244 KPANALV
-250 AQTHTYILQPV
+250 QKHTYILQPV
-261 TGSANYSKQRTSSPD
+261 TGNAKYSKQRSNSSN

-289 DVTICLSKSGYRD
+289 DVTISLAKSGYRD
-302 LLKLAD
+302 VLKLAD
-308 NFSAFNQKLKY
+308 NFSAFNQRLKY

-345 QMKKASGRMSWEQ
+345 QIKKASGRTSWEQ

-367 RYISLYASLLKSDPG
+367 RYISLYASLLKSDPS
-382 REIIDDDEDIEELD
+382 REIIEDDKDIEELD

-415 EKSAQSDIY
+415 EKSQADIY
-424 LKKQNTKKSWW
+424 MKKQNTKKSWW
-435 SFGWNSESVEDENQP
+435 SFGWNSGPVEDDNQP
-450 GYFTDEDWKQLN
+450 RHFTDEDWKQLN

-469 GDNDE
+469 GDDSE
-474 QLLKKDDEG
+474 QLLLNDDRG
-483 DVLHTLL
+483 DVVHTLL
-490 EVHMKHNASKL
+490 EVHMKHNASRL
-501 AEAHEFVA
+501 TEAHEFVA

-516 GCLMK
+516 DCLMK

-555 VGVFHYK
+555 VGVFRYK

-571 MIAKAS
+571 MVAKAS

-586 SIDRIVNF
+586 PVDQIVNF
-594 FESNAAVSQKIA
+594 FESNAAVSQKMA

-633 DHTRFFLDLDIAA
+633 DHARFFLDLDIAA
-646 PKITIPTEFSPDN
+646 PKITIPTDFSPDN
-659 CHSTK
+659 RHSTK

-670 NLIIRTQDDH
+670 NLIIRTQDDDD
-680 DDVSPSGI
+680 DDVSRDKK
-688 DIFFQFDV
+688 DIYLQFGV

-707 GDYLWSQ
+707 GDYHWSQ
-714 HSLKGSD
+714 QSLKGTG

-747 RSEDPSS
+747 RSEDPSF

-778 MQVVKI
+778 MQVAKI
-784 FQGEDN
+784 FQGDDN
-790 DTDNLVRPWDL
+790 DTEDLVRPWDQ
-801 ADFEGWLSVLS
+801 ADFEGWLSVLN

-834 LYVLEAPGARS
+834 LYVLEAPGSRT

-856 ICRVPPDI
+856 VYNIPPEI
-864 IGEVENVLAVC
+864 IGDVENVLAVC
-875 RTERSISKVVED
+875 RTERSISKVIED
-887 ANALILRCESEE
+887 ANAVILRCESDE
-899 SRKNWKSLLQGAI
+899 SRKNWRRLMQGAI

-927 SSESEDSEVEEVHKL
+927 SSESDDSEVEEVQRL
-942 EMKDVSMME
+942 DMKDVSKAE

-960 ELKMCFNYST
+960 ELKLCFNYST
-970 QTDRNL
+970 QTDRNF

-983 ESRLFELRAIGG
+983 EIRLFELRAIGG
-995 RVELSIRSNDMFIG
+995 RVELSIRANDMFIG

-1025 VLQPCYMARSFI
+1025 GLQPCYLARSFI

-1048 VEDQGY
+1048 IDGQGY
-1054 GGNDKNQSEGD
+1054 GSSDRNQSDAD
-1065 DRFYEASDSLN
+1065 DNFYEAPESLN
-1076 DPVDSTGNEFE
+1076 DPVDSPGREFE
-1087 HSRSLPSDRTIL
+1087 HSSSLSSERAIL

-1119 ESNFEVTDTL
+1119 EKNLEVADTL

-1141 SNSVL
+1141 SNSVF

-1152 RVMVTLATLSFYC
+1152 RVTVTLATLSFYC
-1165 RRPMIVAIMEFVT
+1165 RRPIIVAIMEFVS
-1178 AISVEDDSCES
+1178 AINTEDDNLES
-1189 FSDHSS
+1189 FSDDSS
-1195 TANVNDSSREVEVDN
+1195 AVIVNDSSVEVEAVN
-1210 QSSAAD
+1210 QSSADD

-1228 SRTIFFLTLNM
+1228 SRIVFFLTLNM

-1258 QDNFLTDIKVFPSSF
+1258 QDNFLTEIKVFPSSF
-1273 SIKASLGNLKI
+1273 SIKASLGNLRI

-1348 EVISYF
+1348 EIINYF
-1354 MGLVPNNSVDVV
+1354 MGLVPNNSVVIV
-1366 KVKDQVTDSEKW
+1366 KVKDQATNSEKW

-1404 RRTDSLDY
+1404 RKTDSLDY

-1431 TKKEMTAVHL
+1431 TKKEINAVHL
-1441 DIMTVKVED
+1441 DIMTIKVDD
-1450 INLNVGMGTELGES
+1450 INLNVGMGSELGES

-1475 LRRSLRDLLH
+1475 IRRSLRDLLH

-1492 AIKVDELKAA
+1492 AIKIDELKAT

-1518 FSETPNAIPSLQNTA
+1518 FSETPNDIPPLKKSD
-1533 VSTSADHMDP
+1533 VSASTDVMDP
-1543 LVRQDSEGHGNEA
+1543 LVRQGSEAHEYET
-1556 QNEPAWISM
+1556 QNEQAWISM

-1570 VGLVEMSL
+1570 VGLVELSL

-1594 GLWVLYKANTLG
+1594 GLWVLYKADTLG
-1606 GGLLSMTLK
+1606 EGLLSATLK
-1615 GFTVHDDR
+1615 GFTVNDDR

-1630 RLAVRQPKSLR
+1630 RLAVRQPKSIR
-1641 YSPDLEALNEDSQ
+1641 YSPDHEIVNGDNE
-1654 MVTENV
+1654 MVNANV
-1660 VKDDE
+1660 KYEE
-1665 ILGVPTMLILDAN
+1665 ILGVPTMLILDAK
-1678 FSQYSTSLSLCIQR
+1678 FSQHSTTLSLCIQR

-1712 VRGMLSNDED
+1712 VRDILSNDED
-1722 EKSSYVV
+1722 EKSSFVV
-1729 DALVL
+1729 DALIL
-1734 DKPTFNQSNEVLIL
+1734 EKPTFSQSDEVFTL

-1754 VVDDE
+1754 MVDGEDC
-1759 AFDHYTYDGRGGTL
+1759 DHYTYDGRGGTL
-1773 LLQDREGQMIV
+1773 LLQDREGEMIS

-1816 VSLGSNSSYSILK
+1816 VSLGSSSSYSALE
-1829 DDQVFL
+1829 DDHVFL
-1835 EEESASP
+1835 EEREESATP
-1842 NTQDETTKISSF
+1842 IAQDETRNLPT
-1854 QSNSTSRPTETSI
+1854 QSNTMSRATETSI
-1867 ELQVISPE
+1867 ELQIISPE

-1940 FSNASGK
+1940 FSNACGK
-1947 TNIHVAVSDIFMNFS
+1947 TNIHVAISNIFMNFS
-1962 FSSLRLFL
+1962 FSALRLFL
-1970 AVEEDILKF
+1970 AVEEDVLKF
-1979 LRMTSRKMTV
+1979 LRMTSRKMTIA
-1989 VCSEFDKLGTFENAY
+1989 CSEFDKLGTFENTH
-2004 NNQTYAFWRPH
+2004 NNETYAFWRPH

-2058 PLSDS
+2058 PPDT
-2063 QGVDL
+2063 GNGGL

-2073 SKALEDGAESC
+2073 SIIPKDGTESC

-2089 VAPKGYAALGCVVSP
+2089 VAPKGYVALGCVVSP
-2104 GRTQP
+2104 GKTQP
-2109 SVSSVFCLH
+2109 SLSSAFCLH

-2124 CAIRDCITIS
+2124 CALRDCITIR
-2134 SGHISSGLA
+2134 SGDKSSGLA
-2143 FWRVDSSLGTFLPAD
+2143 FWRVDNSLGTFLPAD

-2163 VVGRAY
+2163 VIGRAY

-2178 RGGSSKSLKDSEI
+2178 RGASSKSLKDSNI
-2191 QALSFDRDNVQ
+2191 QTMSSDGENVQ
-2202 SERSSTATSGR
+2202 RERSSITTSGW

-2226 NQGSKSRKKLS
+2226 NQDSKSSKKLS
-2237 IWRPIISQ
+2237 IWRPIIPE

-2255 RGYEPPNTCIVLSE
+2255 RGYEPPNTCIVLPD
-2269 DDEPFKAPIGFQ
+2269 DDELFKVPTGFQ

-2287 KHRGAESIAFWVPQA
+2287 KHRGVESITFWLPQP

-2330 SDMVTGDEFLEE
+2330 SDIVTGDDFLEE
-2342 SIWDTSDIRFTKESF
+2342 SIWDTSDLRFTRESF
-2357 SIWGVGNELGTFMV
+2357 SIWGVGNELGTFML
-2371 RSGFKKPP
+2371 RGGIDKKPP
-2379 RRFAVKLVDADT
+2379 RRFAVKLVDSDT

-2397 TVVDAEIRTFSA
+2397 TVIDAEIRTFSV

-2418 MTPLFNVSLSNIG
+2418 MTPLFNVSLSSVG
-2431 FSLHRRPDYLN
+2431 FSLHKRLDYLN
-2442 STISFSLAARS
+2442 STVSFSLAARS
-2453 YNDKLEDWEPLVEPV
+2453 YNDKLEAWEPLVEPV
-2468 DGVLRYQYDLNVP
+2468 DAVLRYQYDANAP
-2481 SAASQIRLT
+2481 SAASQLRLT
-2490 TTRDLNINITVSNA
+2490 STRDLNINISVSNA
-2504 NMLIQAYASWNN
+2504 NMLIQAYASWIN

-2524 TAREAISPSYAGT
+2524 SVREAISPSGGT

-2547 YYVIPQ
+2547 YFVIPQ
-2553 NKLGKDIYVRATE
+2553 NKLGQDIYVRATE
-2566 IKGLPH
+2566 SRGLPH

-2591 MLDSHLK
+2591 MLESHLK

-2609 TVVISQ
+2609 TVIISQ
-2615 AQFPRLEGL
+2615 AEFPRVEGL

-2636 PDQSFSNG
+2636 PGQSLSNG
-2644 VLLGRQSAR
+2644 MLLGRQSAR
-2653 TCGASSN
+2653 TRGVN
-2660 SDEVSDLEL
+2660 SDSDGSSDLEL

-2674 IFFFKADSLDGYKL
+2674 IFFFKADPLDDYIL
-2688 QLVATDMGKGVP
+2688 EFVATDMGKGLP
-2700 VGYFS
+2700 IGYFS
-2705 SSLKE
+2705 ASLKE
-2710 LQGIQDDSAGN
+2710 LQGTLGDSTGN
-2721 GFEWLELSPA
+2721 IYKWLELSPA
-2731 DSTKTTQVD
+2731 DSTKTSAEVD
-2740 TSKTTCG
+2740 ISKATCG
-2747 RIKCAVLVSPR
+2747 RIKCVVLLSPR
-2758 SRVAKTGKGFTGDRN
+2758 STVPNTGKGFTGDSN
-2773 SGYIQISPTRE
+2773 SGYLQISPSRE

-2826 VSVSNN
+2826 VSVSNT
-2832 TDLVLELC
+2832 TDLVLDLC
-2840 LQLDASNEN
+2840 LLLNSSNESV
-2849 LDNLDNARKE
+2849 D
-2859 SSIDE
+2859 
-2864 IKTDGFFET
+2864 
-2873 EKYDPAIGWVG
+2873 
-2884 TFVQSG
+2884 
-2890 HGTLDVMDADQDSF
+2890 TLD
-2904 GVVLPVGWQWVDDWH
+2904 
-2919 LDTSV
+2919 DTSND
-2924 SPVKLENHTRQRR
+2924 SSTNETNT
-2937 WIRNRK
+2937 N
-2943 RTSQD
+2943 D
-2948 VQKQIFVGE
+2948 VQKHIFIGE
-2957 LKPGESL
+2957 LKPGESI
-2964 PLPLFGLVHSG
+2964 PLPLFGLIHSG
-2975 LYVLQLRPSALN
+2975 YVLQLRPSTLN
-2987 DRKEYSWSSVMD
+2987 DHEEYSWSSVMD
-2999 KHVLSEDVNT
+2999 THVLSENVST
-3009 PKQTSGIH
+3009 PRQTSGINI
-3017 VSNLNESEELL
+3017 SSLEESEELL
-3028 FCSEIS
+3028 YCSEIS
-3034 GSSSSRSHGMWFCL
+3034 GTSSNRSSGMWFCL
-3048 AIQASEISKDILSDP
+3048 AIQASEISKDICSDP
-3063 IQDWSIVVKSP
+3063 IQDWNIVVKCP
-3074 LSITNYLPLMAEFS
+3074 LSITNYLPLAAEYS
-3088 VLEMQTSGHFVA
+3088 VLEMQTTGHFIA
-3100 CSRGVFAPGETVKV
+3100 SSRGIFTPGETVKV
-3114 LNADIRNPLYF
+3114 MNADIRNPLYF

-3139 VLLSHPSVDPAKTLG
+3139 VLISHPSLETAKTLG

-3160 GRVVHIVLE
+3160 GRVVHLVLE
-3169 QNYESERP
+3169 QNFENERP
-3177 LAPKILRIYSPY
+3177 LAPKILRVYSPY
-3189 WLTVARCPP
+3189 WLTIARCPP
-3198 LTFRLVDMSIKRTK
+3198 LTLRLVDVSSKNIK
-3212 RSISLPFKS
+3212 SNVFSPFK
-3221 RKTNEVIL
+3221 KKKVDEVVL
-3229 EEITEEEFH
+3229 EEITDEEFH
-3238 EGHTIASALNF
+3238 GGYTIASALNF
-3249 KLWGLSASISDN
+3249 KLLGISASISDN
-3261 GNDHFGAVGDLSPLG
+3261 GNDHFGKAQDLTALG

-3284 SAYDADQNCMLLFVS
+3284 SACGADKNCMHLFVS

-3308 PTKVITVRPFMT
+3308 PTKVITVRPYMT

-3325 GRDIYLKLSSED
+3325 GRDIYVKLSSED
-3337 PQKLLRSSDVRVPF
+3337 PPKLLRASDVRVSF
-3351 VYRETD
+3351 VCLDTE
-3357 GPSKLQVRAEGT
+3357 GPSKLHVRAEGT
-3369 EWSFPVQIVR
+3369 DWSFPVEIEK
-3379 EDTIFIVLKKE
+3379 EDTIFLVLKKD

-3405 EGSRFLVVFRC
+3405 EGSRFIVVFRR

-3430 SKVVRIRQS
+3430 KIVRFRQS
-3439 GFGAD
+3439 SINDA

-3450 PRASTKFS
+3450 PRASTQFS
-3458 WVDPYGEKFIDT
+3458 WINPYGQKSIDT
-3470 EVHINN
+3470 EVHSDI

-3481 KLDMDRSGACLE
+3481 ELNMENSGECQK
-3493 CGEGTGLLFH
+3493 CGEGAGVLFH
-3503 VVEMGNIKV
+3503 AVEMGNIKV

-3517 DRTSGS
+3517 DQTTESRSH
-3523 QSDGLGRSLTSFENW
+3523 GLGRSLASFENW
-3538 RSANMPSIEQENAAP
+3538 KIANIPNTEKENSSP
-3553 LELIVEF
+3553 LELIVEL

-3573 EVSYLY
+3573 ELCYLY
-3579 LERVFVSYS
+3579 LERVLISYS

-3594 ATSRFKLILG
+3594 TTSRFKLILG

-3625 ASDMHH
+3625 ASDTNH
-3631 PVFKMTITICNENP
+3631 PVFKMSITISNENA
-3645 DGIEVYPYVYIR
+3645 DGTQVYPHVFIR
-3657 VTDKT
+3657 VTDKI
-3662 WTLNIHEPIIWAFV
+3662 WRLNIHEPIIWASV
-3676 EFFRNLQLDRIPQSS
+3676 EFFRHLQLDCVPQSS

-3697 PEIHVNLIDVSE
+3697 PEILINLIDVSE

-3739 NAFKLQLHLRKVM
+3739 NAFKLQIHLRKVM
-3752 HRDRY
+3752 HKDRY

-3764 PAIGNRIWR
+3764 PAISNRIWR

-3824 ITGVGDGFLQ
+3824 ITGVGDGFIQ

-3839 AQGVVFGVS
+3839 AQGVAFGVS
-3848 GVVRKPVE
+3848 GVVRKPVQ

-3869 LGRAFL
+3869 LGQACL

-3892 VDGIGASCS
+3892 VDGIGASFT

-3907 NNKTIIHRIRNPR
+3907 NNKTIVQRIRNPR

-3931 CEREAVGQM
+3931 SETEAVGQM
-3940 MLYLAEASRRFG
+3940 ILYLAEASRRFG

-3962 FAWSDLYEDH
+3962 YAWSDLYEDH

-4008 DVPWEDLM
+4008 DVQWDDLM
-4016 ALELAKAGNPRPSH
+4016 ALELAKAGNPQPSH
-4030 LILHLRNFKRAEN
+4030 LILHLVKFKKAES

-4051 TEEESEGRDPQA
+4051 TEEESEARDPQA
-4063 VRICLVVRKMWKA
+4063 VRVCMAVRKMWKA
-4076 YQSSLKSLILKV
+4076 YQSSKKSLTLKV
-4088 PSSQKHVSF
+4088 
-4097 AWNETD
+4097 
-4103 WRNSRNQNK
+4103 
-4112 SILKS
+4112 
-4117 RDFLSPRSTSDKGS
+4117 
-4131 FVKYVINFVK
+4131 KY
-4141 VWTSDQELKG
+4141 
-4151 HRTKNVN
+4151 
-4158 ISTVVCLF
+4158 
-4166 SLFVCKDVTW
+4166 
-4176 ITLSCFSLGQVV
+4176 
-4188 EDRGICS
+4188 
-4195 IWRPIC
+4195 
-4201 PEGYIS
+4201 
-4207 VGDIARIGTH
+4207 
-4217 PPNVAAVY
+4217 
-4225 QNTDRLFA
+4225 
-4233 LPLGYDLVWRN
+4233 
-4244 CADDYMSPV
+4244 
-4253 SIWRPRP
+4253 
-4260 PEGYVSVGCVAI
+4260 
-4272 SSFTEPE
+4272 
-4279 PNVVYCIAES
+4279 
-4289 IGEET
+4289 
-4294 TFEEEQVWSA
+4294 
-4304 PESYPWTCCVYQVC
+4304 
-4318 SPALHFVALRQ
+4318 
-4329 PREEAGWKPMR
+4329 
-4340 VMDDS
+4340 
-4345 SRTSEASSSSVR
+4345 
-4357 GH
+4357 

>member
-21 LSKEALKISVWRGD
+21 LSKEALSISVWQGN

-46 ALNALKLPIK
+46 ALNALKLPVK

-96 EGYSEDAI
+96 EGYTEDVV

-114 MEMKMLESRQ
+114 MEMKMLESRR

-156 YEDLESNLGHPFAA
+156 YEDLESNPGHPFAA

-175 KLSAATVDDSGKE
+175 KLSASTVDDNGQE
-188 AFVTGGALELLHKS
+188 AFVTGGALEQLQKS

-217 PWRIAKPW
+217 PWHITKPW
-225 EDLQPF
+225 EKLQPS
-231 EWDQIF
+231 EWDQVF

-244 KPASVL
+244 KPATGLVQKHSYV
-250 AQTHTYILQPV
+250 LQPV
-261 TGSANYSKQRTSSPD
+261 SGNATYLKQRSNSSN

-308 NFSAFNQKLKY
+308 NFSSFNQRLKY
-319 AHFRPLVPVKS
+319 AHFRPLAPVRS

-339 YRAVSD
+339 CRVISD
-345 QMKKASGRMSWEQ
+345 QMKKASGKMSWEQ

-367 RYISLYASLLKSDPG
+367 KYISLYASLLKSEPG
-382 REIIDDDEDIEELD
+382 RETIDDDKDIEELD

-424 LKKQNTKKSWW
+424 LKKQNSKKSWW
-435 SFGWNSESVEDENQP
+435 SFGWSGESVEDGNQP
-450 GYFTDEDWKQLN
+450 RSFTDEDWKQLN

-469 GDNDE
+469 GDNNE
-474 QLLKKDDEG
+474 ELPNEDDRG
-483 DVLHTLL
+483 DVVHILL
-490 EVHMKHNASKL
+490 EVHIKHNASRL
-501 AEAHEFVA
+501 AEAHEIVA

-516 GCLMK
+516 DCLMK

-555 VGVFHYK
+555 VGVFRYK

-571 MIAKAS
+571 MVAKAS

-586 SIDRIVNF
+586 SVDQIVNF

-618 EVKRSAQQQVNKALK
+618 EVKRSAQQQVNRALK
-633 DHTRFFLDLDIAA
+633 DHARFFLDLDIAA
-646 PKITIPTEFSPDN
+646 PKITIPTEFSPDSY
-659 CHSTK
+659 HSTK

-670 NLIIRTQDDH
+670 NLIIRTQDDD
-680 DDVSPSGI
+680 DDVSRYETEVY
-688 DIFFQFDV
+688 FQFDV

-707 GDYLWSQ
+707 GDYHWSQ
-714 HSLKGSD
+714 HSMQGSV
-721 RSSQSSIVSFLP
+721 RSSQSSIVSYLP
-733 VIDKCGVTLKLQQI
+733 VIDQCGVTLKLQQI

-778 MQVVKI
+778 MQIAKI

-790 DTDNLVRPWDL
+790 DTEDLIRPWDQ
-801 ADFEGWLSVLS
+801 ADFEGWLSVLN
-812 WKGVGSREAVWQR
+812 WKGVGNREAVWQR

-834 LYVLEAPGARS
+834 LYVLEAPGSRS

-856 ICRVPPDI
+856 VYAIPPDV
-864 IGEVENVLAVC
+864 IGDVENVLAVC
-875 RTERSISKVVED
+875 RTERPNSKIVED
-887 ANALILRCESEE
+887 ANALILRCESDE

-912 YRASGS
+912 YRSSGS

-927 SSESEDSEVEEVHKL
+927 SSESEDSEVEELQKL
-942 EMKDVSMME
+942 DMKDVSKAE

-960 ELKMCFNYST
+960 ELKLCFNYST
-970 QTDRNL
+970 KTDKNY

-983 ESRLFELRAIGG
+983 EIRLFELRAIGG
-995 RVELSIRSNDMFIG
+995 RVELSIRASDMFIG

-1025 VLQPCYMARSFI
+1025 LNQPCYLARSFI

-1042 PSVFHT
+1042 PPVFRT
-1048 VEDQGY
+1048 IE
-1054 GGNDKNQSEGD
+1054 NQSETD
-1065 DRFYEASDSLN
+1065 DQFYEAPESLN
-1076 DPVDSTGNEFE
+1076 DPVDSPGYGFE
-1087 HSRSLPSDRTIL
+1087 YSSSLLSERTIL

-1105 RIAGLLPDDASQAG
+1105 RIAGLLPDDARHAG
-1119 ESNFEVTDTL
+1119 ENNLEVTDTL

-1141 SNSVL
+1141 SNSVF

-1152 RVMVTLATLSFYC
+1152 RVTVTLATLSFYC
-1165 RRPMIVAIMEFVT
+1165 RRPIIVAIMEFVG
-1178 AISVEDDSCES
+1178 AINSEDNNCES

-1195 TANVNDSSREVEVDN
+1195 TVIVNDSSREIEVVD
-1210 QSSAAD
+1210 QSSTVD

-1228 SRTIFFLTLNM
+1228 SRVVFFLTLNM

-1258 QDNFLTDIKVFPSSF
+1258 QDNFLTDIKVFPASF
-1273 SIKASLGNLKI
+1273 SIKASLGNLRI
-1284 SDDSLHSSHMYFW
+1284 SDDSLHSNHMYFW

-1348 EVISYF
+1348 EIISYF
-1354 MGLVPNNSVDVV
+1354 MGLVPTNPVDVV
-1366 KVKDQVTDSEKW
+1366 KVKDQVTNSEKW

-1431 TKKEMTAVHL
+1431 TKKEMSAIHL
-1441 DIMTVKVED
+1441 DIMTIKVED
-1450 INLNVGMGTELGES
+1450 INLNVGTGKELGES
-1464 IIHDVKGVCIV
+1464 IIHDVKGVSIIIN
-1475 LRRSLRDLLH
+1475 RSLRDLLH
-1485 QVPNTEV
+1485 QIPSTEV
-1492 AIKVDELKAA
+1492 VVKIDVLKAA

-1518 FSETPNAIPSLQNTA
+1518 FSETPNAIPSLHNI
-1533 VSTSADHMDP
+1533 VSDSADVINSLNH
-1543 LVRQDSEGHGNEA
+1543 QGSEAHEYEA
-1556 QNEPAWISM
+1556 QNEQAWISM
-1565 KVSVV
+1565 KVSVI

-1594 GLWVLYKANTLG
+1594 GLWILYKANTVG
-1606 GGLLSMTLK
+1606 EGLLSATLK
-1615 GFTVHDDR
+1615 GFTVNDDR

-1630 RLAVRQPKSLR
+1630 RLAVRQPKNVR
-1641 YSPDLEALNEDSQ
+1641 YRPDYEVVNEDN
-1654 MVTENV
+1654 ENV
-1660 VKDDE
+1660 KADVKYDE
-1665 ILGVPTMLILDAN
+1665 IFGVPTMLILDAK
-1678 FSQYSTSLSLCIQR
+1678 FSQYTTSLCLCIQR

-1706 EFFVPT
+1706 EFLVPT
-1712 VRGMLSNDED
+1712 VRDMLTNEED
-1722 EKSSYVV
+1722 EKSSFSV
-1729 DALVL
+1729 DALDL
-1734 DKPTFNQSNEVLIL
+1734 DKPTFSQSDDIFTL
-1748 SPQKPL
+1748 SPQRPL
-1754 VVDDE
+1754 VVE
-1759 AFDHYTYDGRGGTL
+1759 CVNFDHYTYDGRGGIL
-1773 LLQDREGQMIV
+1773 LLQDREGKMIS
-1784 STSVETIIYIGS
+1784 STSIEAIIFIGS
-1796 GKRLQFKNVTIKNG
+1796 GKHLQFRNVTIKNG

-1816 VSLGSNSSYSILK
+1816 VSLGSSSSYSVSE
-1829 DDQVFL
+1829 DDNVFL
-1835 EEESASP
+1835 EEMEESPSP
-1842 NTQDETTKISSF
+1842 DAQEETSKNLPSPGNTM
-1854 QSNSTSRPTETSI
+1854 SRPKETSI

-1904 RLVLKGDTVEM
+1904 RLVLKGDTLEM

-1962 FSSLRLFL
+1962 FSALRLFL
-1970 AVEEDILKF
+1970 AVQEDVLKF

-1989 VCSEFDKLGTFENAY
+1989 ACSEFDKLGTFRNAH

-2015 APPGFAILGD
+2015 APPGFAVLGD

-2042 TRYVKIKKPEA
+2042 TRYVRIKKPEA

-2058 PLSDS
+2058 PPSDS
-2063 QGVDL
+2063 QGLSL
-2068 LQFVP
+2068 LEFLP
-2073 SKALEDGAESC
+2073 SIDGAESC

-2089 VAPKGYAALGCVVSP
+2089 VAPKGYVALGCVVSP
-2104 GRTQP
+2104 GKTPP
-2109 SVSSVFCLH
+2109 SLSSAFCLH

-2124 CAIRDCITIS
+2124 CALRDCITIS
-2134 SGHISSGLA
+2134 SGDTKSFDLA
-2143 FWRVDSSLGTFLPAD
+2143 FWRVDNSLGTFLPAD
-2158 PGTLS
+2158 PGTLN
-2163 VVGRAY
+2163 VIGRGY

-2178 RGGSSKSLKDSEI
+2178 RGASPKSIKGSDI
-2191 QALSFDRDNVQ
+2191 QAHSSDGDNVQ
-2202 SERSSTATSGR
+2202 QERSSAANSGR

-2237 IWRPIISQ
+2237 IWRPIIPP

-2255 RGYEPPNTCIVLSE
+2255 SGYEPPNTCIVLPD
-2269 DDEPFKAPIGFQ
+2269 DDEPFKPPIGFQ

-2287 KHRGAESIAFWVPQA
+2287 KHRGAESIAFWLPQA
-2302 PPGYVSLG
+2302 PPGYVCLG

-2318 KQSDFGSLRCMR
+2318 KQSDFDSLRCMR
-2330 SDMVTGDEFLEE
+2330 SDMVTGDDFLEE
-2342 SIWDTSDIRFTKESF
+2342 SIWDTSDIRFTRESF

-2379 RRFAVKLVDADT
+2379 KRLAAKLVDFDT
-2391 PSGSDD
+2391 PTSSDD

-2418 MTPLFNVSLSNIG
+2418 MTPLFNVSLSSVG

-2442 STISFSLAARS
+2442 STVSFSLAARS
-2453 YNDKLEDWEPLVEPV
+2453 YNDKLEAWEPFVEPV
-2468 DGVLRYQYDLNVP
+2468 DAVVRYQNDVNAP
-2481 SAASQIRLT
+2481 SAASQLRLAS
-2490 TTRDLNINITVSNA
+2490 TRELNLNITLSNA

-2524 TAREAISPSYAGT
+2524 AVREAISPSGGT
-2537 PIIDVHHRKN
+2537 PIIDVHHSKN
-2547 YYVIPQ
+2547 YFVIPQ
-2553 NKLGKDIYVRATE
+2553 NKLGQDIYVRATE
-2566 IKGLPH
+2566 IRGLPH

-2598 GNLYKKLRSMV
+2598 GNLFKKLRSMV

-2615 AQFPRLEGL
+2615 AQFPRVEGL
-2624 GSHQYGIAVCLT
+2624 GSHQYRIAVCLT
-2636 PDQSFSNG
+2636 PGQSLS
-2644 VLLGRQSAR
+2644 LLGRQSAR
-2653 TCGASSN
+2653 TSGASSDSEDSSN
-2660 SDEVSDLEL
+2660 LDL

-2674 IFFFKADSLDGYKL
+2674 IFFFKADPQDDYMVEF
-2688 QLVATDMGKGVP
+2688 VATDMGKGVP

-2710 LQGIQDDSAGN
+2710 LQGTLDNSTGN
-2721 GFEWLELSPA
+2721 GFKWLELSPV
-2731 DSTKTTQVD
+2731 DSTRTTQVNE
-2740 TSKTTCG
+2740 SKTTHG
-2747 RIKCAVLVSPR
+2747 RIKCAVFLSPR
-2758 SRVAKTGKGFTGDRN
+2758 SGALNTGKGFIGERN

-2826 VSVSNN
+2826 VSISNN
-2832 TDLVLELC
+2832 TDLVLEFSLH
-2840 LQLDASNEN
+2840 LDAHNEN
-2849 LDNLDNARKE
+2849 LDTMDDARKD
-2859 SSIDE
+2859 SPSNE
-2864 IKTDGFFET
+2864 IK
-2873 EKYDPAIGWVG
+2873 
-2884 TFVQSG
+2884 S
-2890 HGTLDVMDADQDSF
+2890 
-2904 GVVLPVGWQWVDDWH
+2904 
-2919 LDTSV
+2919 
-2924 SPVKLENHTRQRR
+2924 N
-2937 WIRNRK
+2937 
-2943 RTSQD
+2943 D
-2948 VQKQIFVGE
+2948 VQDQIFIGE

-2964 PLPLFGLVHSG
+2964 PLPLFGLVNSG
-2975 LYVLQLRPSALN
+2975 YVLQFRPSALN
-2987 DRKEYSWSSVMD
+2987 DDKEYSWSSVMD
-2999 KHVLSEDVNT
+2999 RHMLSEVVDI
-3009 PKQTSGIH
+3009 PKQTSGIN
-3017 VSNLNESEELL
+3017 VSSLNESEELIY
-3028 FCSEIS
+3028 CSEIS
-3034 GSSSSRSHGMWFCL
+3034 GTSSNRLHGMWFSL
-3048 AIQASEISKDILSDP
+3048 AIQASEISKDISSDP
-3063 IQDWSIVVKSP
+3063 IQDWNIVVKSP
-3074 LSITNYLPLMAEFS
+3074 LSITNYLPLTSEYS
-3088 VLEMQTSGHFVA
+3088 VLEMQPNGHFLA
-3100 CSRGVFAPGETVKV
+3100 CARGVFTPGETVNI

-3125 SLLPQRGWLPIHEA
+3125 SLIPQHGWLPIHEA
-3139 VLLSHPSVDPAKTLG
+3139 VLISHASIDPAKTLG

-3160 GRVVHIVLE
+3160 GRVVHVVLE
-3169 QNYESERP
+3169 QNFEVERP
-3177 LAPKILRIYSPY
+3177 LAPKILRIYAPY

-3198 LTFRLVDMSIKRTK
+3198 LAFRLVDISSKKTK
-3212 RSISLPFKS
+3212 PKVLLPFKS
-3221 RKTNEVIL
+3221 KKIDEVIL

-3238 EGHTIASALNF
+3238 DGYTIASALNF
-3249 KLWGLSASISDN
+3249 KLLGMSASISDN
-3261 GNDHFGAVGDLSPLG
+3261 GSDHFGDVKDLSALG

-3284 SAYDADQNCMLLFVS
+3284 SAYDASKNCMQLFVS

-3308 PTKVITVRPFMT
+3308 PTKVITVRPYMT

-3325 GRDIYLKLSSED
+3325 GQDIYVKLSSED
-3337 PQKLLRSSDVRVPF
+3337 PPKLLKKSDVRVSF
-3351 VYRETD
+3351 VYHETEE
-3357 GPSKLQVRAEGT
+3357 PSKLQIRVEGT
-3369 EWSFPVQIVR
+3369 EWSFPVQIER

-3390 DGTQDILRTEIRGYE
+3390 DGTQNITRTEIRGYE
-3405 EGSRFLVVFRC
+3405 EGSRFIVVFRR

-3424 IENRTS
+3424 IENRTTN
-3430 SKVVRIRQS
+3430 KVVRIRQS
-3439 GFGAD
+3439 GFSDD

-3458 WVDPYGEKFIDT
+3458 WLNPYGEKFIDT
-3470 EVHINN
+3470 EVHSGN
-3476 QVSLC
+3476 QVSVC
-3481 KLDMDRSGACLE
+3481 KLNMDKSGACLE
-3493 CGEGTGLLFH
+3493 CEGTGLLFH

-3512 ARFVD
+3512 GRFVD
-3517 DRTSGS
+3517 DTSAESHSG
-3523 QSDGLGRSLTSFENW
+3523 GLSRSLATFENW
-3538 RSANMPSIEQENAAP
+3538 RTANMAPTEQEKAAP
-3553 LELIVEF
+3553 LELIVEL

-3573 EVSYLY
+3573 ELSYLY
-3579 LERVFVSYS
+3579 LERVFLSYS

-3594 ATSRFKLILG
+3594 TTSRFKLILG

-3625 ASDMHH
+3625 ASDTNH
-3631 PVFKMTITICNENP
+3631 PVFKMTITISNENA
-3645 DGIEVYPYVYIR
+3645 DGIQVYPYVYIR
-3657 VTDKT
+3657 VTDKI
-3662 WTLNIHEPIIWAFV
+3662 WRLNIHEPIIWASV
-3676 EFFRNLQLDRIPQSS
+3676 EFVRNLQLDRIPQSS

-3697 PEIHVNLIDVSE
+3697 PEIRVNLIDVSE
-3709 VRLKLSLETA
+3709 VRLKLSLDTA

-3739 NAFKLQLHLRKVM
+3739 NAFKLQIHLRKVM
-3752 HRDRY
+3752 HKDRY

-3807 TDGQFLQLR
+3807 TDGQFTQLR

-3839 AQGVVFGVS
+3839 AQGVAFGVS
-3848 GVVRKPVE
+3848 GVLRKPVE
-3856 SARQNGLLGLAHG
+3856 SARQNGLIGLAHG
-3869 LGRAFL
+3869 LGRACL

-3892 VDGIGASCS
+3892 VDGIGASFS

-3907 NNKTIIHRIRNPR
+3907 NNKTIIQRIRNPR

-3931 CEREAVGQM
+3931 SETEAVGQM
-3940 MLYLAEASRRFG
+3940 ILYLAEASRRFG

-4016 ALELAKAGNPRPSH
+4016 ALELAKAGNPKPSH
-4030 LILHLRNFKRAEN
+4030 LILHLIKFKKSES
-4043 FVRVIKCS
+4043 FVRVIKCN
-4051 TEEESEGRDPQA
+4051 TEEESDGSEPQA
-4063 VRICLVVRKMWKA
+4063 VKICLAVRKMWRS
-4076 YQSSLKSLILKV
+4076 YQSSLKSLTLKV

-4112 SILKS
+4112 SIIKS
-4117 RDFLSPRSTSDKGS
+4117 RDFLSPRSTSDTGS
-4131 FVKYVINFVK
+4131 FVKHAINFTK
-4141 VWTSDQELKG
+4141 VWTSEQELKSR
-4151 HRTKNVN
+4151 H
-4158 ISTVVCLF
+4158 
-4166 SLFVCKDVTW
+4166 
-4176 ITLSCFSLGQVV
+4176 TLSKKTVV
-4188 EDRGICS
+4188 EDTIICS

-4201 PEGYIS
+4201 PDGYIS
-4207 VGDIARIGTH
+4207 VGDIARIGIH

-4233 LPLGYDLVWRN
+4233 LPVGYDLVWRN
-4244 CADDYMSPV
+4244 CAEDYTNPV
-4253 SIWRPRP
+4253 SIWRPRA
-4260 PEGYVSVGCVAI
+4260 PEGYVSGGCVAI
-4272 SSFTEPE
+4272 SGFNEPE
-4279 PNVVYCIAES
+4279 PDAAYCMAES
-4289 IGEET
+4289 IAEET
-4294 TFEEEQVWSA
+4294 TFEEQQIWSA
-4304 PESYPWTCCVYQVC
+4304 PDSYPWTCCIYQVR

-4329 PREEAGWKPMR
+4329 PKEEAGWKPMR
-4340 VMDDS
+4340 VVDRS
-4345 SRTSEASSSSVR
+4345 SEASTSSSS
-4357 GH
+4357 